1 MRTKIGTRLL
11 SLFLTAICVIG
22 LIPTSAFAASS
33 ENMPSEITLKKSD
46 YFLDTDGSK
55 TYNSPSFDKPLYL
68 HIINM
73 NVGGKT
79 KVGFCAEHGKQ
90 LGNTLIGKKW
100 GNPEPVTNSF
110 IKMMIGYYYCM
121 TDAKYMTDAYKA
133 KFGSQLWTD
142 QNMIR
147 YHNAW
152 IQALCWRALGQ
163 GAAIPSDAEGQ
174 RVAIAKELM
183 YIANAKNGTSYS
195 DIYTDKYGTTTFYEK
210 GCKVI
215 DNPDCWPDVD
225 VTLYHYIGGNA
236 TSPDG
241 KKHYTNDNTQ
251 AIMVATPRGEP
262 TIDDYQI
269 VVKKVDSSNPTKGLP
284 GATFSLT
291 MVGSDDPSFPMTGV
305 TGQDGTYTFKPLK
318 AGTYQVTETEAPEGY
333 QIDNPGPYTVTL
345 PMNGQKTV
353 TVTATD
359 TPITTSSGSIRKVDK
374 DIPTMGLAGATIRIT
389 GIDNNFKYEG
399 QTVAGGALT
408 DVPWDTMPVG
418 SYIAEEI
425 GAPEGYILPSPHE
438 KKEFYWDKKS
448 DVTLVFEN
456 DSKVK
461 VQLLKKDES
470 NNPLP
475 GCLFTVIK
483 NGQTLFSAVT
493 DAAGTITVPNVTEG
507 TYWFVEKDAPEG
519 YVVNSEPVTAYVSA
533 ADIQGNKTVTV
544 EATNHRKPGL
554 EIVKIDSVTKEPVAN
569 CTFDIRSIDGTYHET
584 LTTDGAGR
592 IFLENMTPGSYEVK
606 ETAVPKGYNLNP
618 EKQTVELTAGG
629 TFTLTFENVP
639 KTDFTLF
646 KHDSNNHPIAG
657 VTFEIS
663 KKGGQSLGHF
673 TTDGQ
678 GKLTV
683 PNLEPGIY
691 VAVETD
697 CPDDYILD
705 KTPHEFQVNAG
716 KTEVGIDV
724 VNLKK
729 PEITVKKVDSIV
741 GGGVEGAKFEIFYAG
756 TGGTGSPAGT
766 YESLGTKY
774 TDANGIIHL
783 DHLKEGWYRFTEVEA
798 PEGYQLDEPSTQEI
812 YLKGDDN
819 AELTFKD
826 TPLSA
831 IIVMKKDGVN
841 GKALP
846 GATFQLRYLDGTSGT
861 GGTVIGEKVTDQNGV
876 CSWTGLKAGT
886 YIVEEVKPAPG
897 YNIVEG
903 PKTVYISGKAQ
914 DVITV
919 SFDNSPDG
927 TLLIKKVDAKN
938 PTKVLAG
945 AKFRV
950 QYTNGTLL
958 GNDNGIFTT
967 DENGQIT
974 IAGLEP
980 EKTII
985 VTEVEAPA
993 GYIIDGQ
1000 AQTIDIKSG
1009 KVVSITF
1016 KNAPKGELVIEKTD
1030 AATGKLLPG
1039 AEFIIRKSDG
1049 TEVGA
1054 DGNIHNNLTIESGTL
1069 SSDSHFVTGGDG
1081 RIIIKGLTPGNYTI
1095 TEVKAPDGYLIG
1107 KNASR
1112 TIQITAGDTQTIT
1125 FANPSTCSL
1134 LIKKVCS
1141 INTDKMLEGA
1151 VFDVRYADGSVVG
1164 DSNGVYETGAD
1175 GTILITGL
1183 EANKAIIVTET
1194 KAPNGFAIDTKP
1206 QTVTTIAGKVVQLT
1220 FANAPY
1226 GKLVIEKRDAETNNL
1241 LPGAE
1246 FRVTTAAGCEVGQNG
1261 VIGDTTLTSNGIFRT
1276 DADGKITISNLR
1288 PGNYIITEI
1297 KAPDGYLIDD
1307 PTRNVTVTAGDTQTI
1322 VFKNH
1327 STCSLLIKKVCTE
1340 NPDKMLEGAV
1350 FDVRYADGTV
1360 VGDSNGVFTT
1370 GADGTILITGLEAN
1384 KAIVVTETK
1393 APDGFAIDTT
1403 PQTITTQAGKVVQL
1417 TFANAPYGKIIIEK
1431 RDSKTNELLPGAEFR
1446 VTTAA
1451 GCEVGQNGVI
1461 GDTNLTS
1468 NGIFTTG
1475 ADGKITIT
1483 NVRPGSYVI
1492 TEIKAPDG
1500 YLIDDPTRTI
1510 TVTSGDTQTI
1520 VFKDTKPGGLII
1532 EKRDSVTKEPLAGAT
1547 FKVTTSDGRFVA
1559 QDGGATST
1567 NGLYTTD
1574 ANGQI
1579 HIVDLDPD
1587 TYVVTEVT
1595 APDGYL
1601 MDAPSQTVK
1610 IEKND
1615 TQTLTFYDTPL
1626 GGLTIVKVDSESG
1639 KRLEGAKIE
1648 VAKLNGEIVGTYVT
1662 DKLGVIQLPD
1672 LDDGWYQL
1680 TEIKAPKGYLL
1691 DSTPQKVEVKKGE
1704 TKTFEFE
1711 NTASASM
1718 LIHKIDSVTKKG
1730 IQGVKFVVYDSSMTP
1745 IGEYESD
1752 DQGYVHLNKTLEDG
1766 KYYVREIVAAEGYIL
1781 DNKVKSF
1788 TVLAGDTAMIEWE
1801 NTSELGQ
1808 IQVIKTSE
1816 GYSSVNGLPAGTPL
1830 SGAIFAV
1837 YDKQNNVVD
1846 KFQTNENGI
1855 GSSKKL
1861 PLGIYTVKEVQAPAN
1876 YGLNPTVFTADI
1888 EFAGQVVKLNVTD
1901 PVITA
1906 GVSIKKT
1913 GYAQT
1918 MNNNVMRWTVS
1929 GVRNDSTTSLQSFYW
1944 RDTLPTDAVRLTRL
1958 VTGTY
1963 STTQTYKVTF
1973 TTNLN
1978 SQWRTAYD
1986 NLSTAKNY
1994 TLDMS
1999 SAALGLASNEYVT
2012 QFMLSFG
2019 IVPAGFHQLT
2029 NATVDA
2035 QTLYAL
2041 TNGYKFTNKAD
2052 VGGLLGGNWVQ
2063 SIARW
2068 TTSVYS
2074 HYVPAKPAA
2083 PKSPKLPRT
2092 GY

>member
-1 MRTKIGTRLL
+1 MRQKIGTRLL

-22 LIPTSAFAASS
+22 LIPTSAFAAPSGS
-33 ENMPSEITLKKSD
+33 MPSEITLQKSD

-55 TYNSPSFDKPLYL
+55 TYNSPSFGEPLYL

-73 NVGGKT
+73 NVGGET
-79 KVGFCAEHGKQ
+79 KIGFCAEHGKQ

-121 TDAKYMTDAYKA
+121 TDTKYQTDAYKE
-133 KFGSQLWTD
+133 KWGGELWTD
-142 QNMIR
+142 QNLIR

-174 RVAIAKELM
+174 KVAIAKELM

-195 DIYTDKYGTTTFYEK
+195 DIYTDKYGTTTFYQKGEK
-210 GCKVI
+210 VL
-215 DNPDCWPDVD
+215 DNTDCWPDVD
-225 VTLYHYIGGNA
+225 VTLYRYIGGNA

-251 AIMVATPRGEP
+251 AIMVATPSIP
-262 TIDDYQI
+262 TLGNYQI
-269 VVKKVDSSNPTKGLP
+269 TVKKVDSSNPTKGLA
-284 GATFSLT
+284 GAEFSLE
-291 MVGSDDPSFPMTGV
+291 MVGSDDPKFPMTGV
-305 TGQDGTYTFKPLK
+305 TGQGGTLTFKDLK
-318 AGTYQVTETEAPEGY
+318 AGTYQVTETKAPEDY

-345 PMNGQKTV
+345 PTNGQNTV

-359 TPITTSSGSIRKVDK
+359 TPITLASGSIRKVDK
-374 DIPTMGLAGATIRIT
+374 DRPTMGLAGATIRIT
-389 GIDNNFKYEG
+389 GIDNNFTYEG
-399 QTVAGGALT
+399 QTVEGGALT

-418 SYIAEEI
+418 SYVAEEI

-438 KKEFYWDKKS
+438 KKEFYWDKKNE
-448 DVTLVFEN
+448 VKLVFEN

-554 EIVKIDSVTKEPVAN
+554 EIVKINSVTKEPVAN

-716 KTEVGIDV
+716 VTNVGIDV

-798 PEGYQLDEPSTQEI
+798 PAGYQLDEPSTQEI

-846 GATFQLRYLDGTSGT
+846 GATFQLRYLGGTSGT

-876 CSWTGLKAGT
+876 CSWTSLKAGT

-927 TLLIKKVDAKN
+927 TLLIKKVDAKH

-985 VTEVEAPA
+985 VTEIEAPA

-1054 DGNIHNNLTIESGTL
+1054 DGNIHNDLTIESGTL

-1125 FANPSTCSL
+1125 FANP
-1134 LIKKVCS
+1134 
-1141 INTDKMLEGA
+1141 
-1151 VFDVRYADGSVVG
+1151 
-1164 DSNGVYETGAD
+1164 
-1175 GTILITGL
+1175 
-1183 EANKAIIVTET
+1183 
-1194 KAPNGFAIDTKP
+1194 
-1206 QTVTTIAGKVVQLT
+1206 
-1220 FANAPY
+1220 
-1226 GKLVIEKRDAETNNL
+1226 
-1241 LPGAE
+1241 
-1246 FRVTTAAGCEVGQNG
+1246 
-1261 VIGDTTLTSNGIFRT
+1261 
-1276 DADGKITISNLR
+1276 
-1288 PGNYIITEI
+1288 
-1297 KAPDGYLIDD
+1297 
-1307 PTRNVTVTAGDTQTI
+1307 
-1322 VFKNH
+1322 

-1475 ADGKITIT
+1475 ADGKTTIT
-1483 NVRPGSYVI
+1483 NVRPGSYII

-1648 VAKLNGEIVGTYVT
+1648 VAKMNGEIVGTYVT

-1718 LIHKIDSVTKKG
+1718 LIHKIDSVTRKG

>member
-22 LIPTSAFAASS
+22 LIPTSAFAAPSGS
-33 ENMPSEITLKKSD
+33 MPSEITLQKSD

-55 TYNSPSFDKPLYL
+55 TYNSPSFGEPLYL

-73 NVGGKT
+73 NVGGET
-79 KVGFCAEHGKQ
+79 KIGFCAEHGKQ

-121 TDAKYMTDAYKA
+121 TDAKYQTDAYKE
-133 KFGSQLWTD
+133 KWGGELWTD
-142 QNMIR
+142 QNLIR

-174 RVAIAKELM
+174 KVAIAKELM

-195 DIYTDKYGTTTFYEK
+195 DIYTDKYGTTTFYQKGEK
-210 GCKVI
+210 VL
-215 DNPDCWPDVD
+215 DNTDCWPDVD
-225 VTLYHYIGGNA
+225 VTLYRYIGGNA

-251 AIMVATPRGEP
+251 AVMVATPKKSDIP
-262 TIDDYQI
+262 SDKYQI
-269 VVKKVDSSNPTKGLP
+269 VVKKVDSSNPTKGLA
-284 GATFSLT
+284 GATFSLE
-291 MVGSDDPSFPMTGV
+291 MVGSDDPKFPMTGV
-305 TGQDGTYTFKPLK
+305 TGQDGTYTFKNLK

-333 QIDNPGPYTVTL
+333 QIDNPGPYAVTL
-345 PMNGQKTV
+345 PTNGQKTV
-353 TVTATD
+353 TVTALD
-359 TPITTSSGSIRKVDK
+359 TPITLASGSIRKVDK
-374 DIPTMGLAGATIRIT
+374 DRPTMGLAGATIRIT
-389 GIDNNFKYEG
+389 GIDNNFTYEG
-399 QTVAGGALT
+399 QTVEGGALT

-418 SYIAEEI
+418 SYVAEEI

-438 KKEFYWDKKS
+438 KKEFYWDKKNE
-448 DVTLVFEN
+448 VKLVFEN

-716 KTEVGIDV
+716 VTNVGIDV

-798 PEGYQLDEPSTQEI
+798 PAGYQLDEPSTQEI

-846 GATFQLRYLDGTSGT
+846 GATFQLRYLGGTSGT

-927 TLLIKKVDAKN
+927 TLLIKKVDAKH

-980 EKTII
+980 KKTII
-985 VTEVEAPA
+985 VTEIEAPA

-1054 DGNIHNNLTIESGTL
+1054 DGNIHNDLTIESGTL

-1081 RIIIKGLTPGNYTI
+1081 RIIIKGLTPGHYTI

-1125 FANPSTCSL
+1125 FANP
-1134 LIKKVCS
+1134 
-1141 INTDKMLEGA
+1141 
-1151 VFDVRYADGSVVG
+1151 
-1164 DSNGVYETGAD
+1164 
-1175 GTILITGL
+1175 
-1183 EANKAIIVTET
+1183 
-1194 KAPNGFAIDTKP
+1194 
-1206 QTVTTIAGKVVQLT
+1206 
-1220 FANAPY
+1220 
-1226 GKLVIEKRDAETNNL
+1226 
-1241 LPGAE
+1241 
-1246 FRVTTAAGCEVGQNG
+1246 
-1261 VIGDTTLTSNGIFRT
+1261 
-1276 DADGKITISNLR
+1276 
-1288 PGNYIITEI
+1288 
-1297 KAPDGYLIDD
+1297 
-1307 PTRNVTVTAGDTQTI
+1307 
-1322 VFKNH
+1322 

-1483 NVRPGSYVI
+1483 NVRPGNYVI

-1648 VAKLNGEIVGTYVT
+1648 VAKMNGEIVGTYVT

-1718 LIHKIDSVTKKG
+1718 LIHKIDSVTRKG

>member
-1 MRTKIGTRLL
+1 MSVKIHTRLL

-22 LIPTSAFAASS
+22 LIPTNAFAASS
-33 ENMPSEITLKKSD
+33 GSTPSEITLKKSD

-55 TYNSPSFDKPLYL
+55 TYNSPSFDMPLYL

-73 NVGGKT
+73 NVGGET

-121 TDAKYMTDAYKA
+121 TDTKYQTDAYKE
-133 KFGSQLWTD
+133 KWGGELWTD
-142 QNMIR
+142 PNLIR

-174 RVAIAKELM
+174 KVAIAKELM

-195 DIYTDKYGTTTFYEK
+195 DIYTDKYGTTTFYQKGEK
-210 GCKVI
+210 VL
-215 DNPDCWPDVD
+215 DNTDCWPDVD

-241 KKHYTNDNTQ
+241 KKHYTNENTQ
-251 AIMVATPRGEP
+251 AIMVATPKGEP

-269 VVKKVDSSNPTKGLP
+269 VVKKVDSSNPTKGLS

-333 QIDNPGPYTVTL
+333 QIDNPGPYAVTL
-345 PMNGQKTV
+345 PTNGQKTV

-359 TPITTSSGSIRKVDK
+359 TPITLASGSIRKVDK
-374 DIPTMGLAGATIRIT
+374 DRPTMGLAGATIRIT
-389 GIDNNFKYEG
+389 GIDNNFTYEG
-399 QTVAGGALT
+399 QTVEGGALT

-418 SYIAEEI
+418 SYVAEEI

-438 KKEFYWDKKS
+438 KKEFYWDKKNE
-448 DVTLVFEN
+448 VKLVFEN

-716 KTEVGIDV
+716 VTNVGIDV

-798 PEGYQLDEPSTQEI
+798 PAGYQLDEPSTQEI

-846 GATFQLRYLDGTSGT
+846 GATFQLRYLGGTSGT
-861 GGTVIGEKVTDQNGV
+861 GGTVIGEKVTNQNGV

-927 TLLIKKVDAKN
+927 TLLIKKVDAKH

-985 VTEVEAPA
+985 VTEIEAPA

-1054 DGNIHNNLTIESGTL
+1054 DGNIHNDLTIESGTL

-1081 RIIIKGLTPGNYTI
+1081 RIIIKGLTPGHYTI

-1125 FANPSTCSL
+1125 FANP
-1134 LIKKVCS
+1134 
-1141 INTDKMLEGA
+1141 
-1151 VFDVRYADGSVVG
+1151 
-1164 DSNGVYETGAD
+1164 
-1175 GTILITGL
+1175 
-1183 EANKAIIVTET
+1183 
-1194 KAPNGFAIDTKP
+1194 
-1206 QTVTTIAGKVVQLT
+1206 
-1220 FANAPY
+1220 
-1226 GKLVIEKRDAETNNL
+1226 
-1241 LPGAE
+1241 
-1246 FRVTTAAGCEVGQNG
+1246 
-1261 VIGDTTLTSNGIFRT
+1261 
-1276 DADGKITISNLR
+1276 
-1288 PGNYIITEI
+1288 
-1297 KAPDGYLIDD
+1297 
-1307 PTRNVTVTAGDTQTI
+1307 
-1322 VFKNH
+1322 

-1483 NVRPGSYVI
+1483 NVRPGSYII

-1648 VAKLNGEIVGTYVT
+1648 VAKMNGEIVGTYVT

-1718 LIHKIDSVTKKG
+1718 LIHKIDSVTRKG

>member
-846 GATFQLRYLDGTSGT
+846 GATFQLRYLGGTSGT

-1226 GKLVIEKRDAETNNL
+1226 GKLVIEKRDAETNN
-1241 LPGAE
+1241 
-1246 FRVTTAAGCEVGQNG
+1246 
-1261 VIGDTTLTSNGIFRT
+1261 
-1276 DADGKITISNLR
+1276 
-1288 PGNYIITEI
+1288 
-1297 KAPDGYLIDD
+1297 
-1307 PTRNVTVTAGDTQTI
+1307 
-1322 VFKNH
+1322 
-1327 STCSLLIKKVCTE
+1327 
-1340 NPDKMLEGAV
+1340 
-1350 FDVRYADGTV
+1350 
-1360 VGDSNGVFTT
+1360 
-1370 GADGTILITGLEAN
+1370 
-1384 KAIVVTETK
+1384 
-1393 APDGFAIDTT
+1393 
-1403 PQTITTQAGKVVQL
+1403 
-1417 TFANAPYGKIIIEK
+1417 
-1431 RDSKTNELLPGAEFR
+1431 LLPGAEFR

-1918 MNNNVMRWTVS
+1918 MNNNIMRWTVS

-2068 TTSVYS
+2068 TTSIYS

>member
-1 MRTKIGTRLL
+1 
-11 SLFLTAICVIG
+11 
-22 LIPTSAFAASS
+22 
-33 ENMPSEITLKKSD
+33 MPSEITLQKSD

-55 TYNSPSFDKPLYL
+55 TYNSPSFGEPLYL

-73 NVGGKT
+73 NVGGET

-121 TDAKYMTDAYKA
+121 TDAKYQTDAYKE
-133 KFGSQLWTD
+133 KWGGELWTD
-142 QNMIR
+142 QNLIR

-174 RVAIAKELM
+174 KVAIAKELM

-195 DIYTDKYGTTTFYEK
+195 DIYTDKYGTTTFYQKGEK
-210 GCKVI
+210 VL
-215 DNPDCWPDVD
+215 DNTDCWPDVD
-225 VTLYHYIGGNA
+225 VTLYRYIGGNA

-251 AIMVATPRGEP
+251 AVMVATPKPP
-262 TIDDYQI
+262 TAEDYQI
-269 VVKKVDSSNPTKGLP
+269 VVKKVDSSNPTKGLA
-284 GATFSLT
+284 GAAFSLE
-291 MVGSDDPSFPMTGV
+291 MVGSDDPMFPMTGV
-305 TGQDGTYTFKPLK
+305 TGQDGTYTFKKLK
-318 AGTYQVTETEAPEGY
+318 AGTYQVTETKAPDGY

-345 PMNGQKTV
+345 PTNGQKTV
-353 TVTATD
+353 TVTALD
-359 TPITTSSGSIRKVDK
+359 TPITLASGSIRKVDK
-374 DIPTMGLAGATIRIT
+374 DRPTMGLAGATIRIT
-389 GIDNNFKYEG
+389 GIDNNFTYEG
-399 QTVAGGALT
+399 QTVDGGALT

-418 SYIAEEI
+418 SYVAEEI

-438 KKEFYWDKKS
+438 KKEFYWDKKNE
-448 DVTLVFEN
+448 VKLVFEN

-554 EIVKIDSVTKEPVAN
+554 EIVKIDSVTKKPVAN
-569 CTFDIRSIDGTYHET
+569 CTFDIRSIDGTYHEA

-716 KTEVGIDV
+716 VTNVGIDV

-798 PEGYQLDEPSTQEI
+798 PAGYQLDEPSTQEI

-846 GATFQLRYLDGTSGT
+846 GATFQLRYLGGTSGT
-861 GGTVIGEKVTDQNGV
+861 GGTAIGEKVTDQNGV

-927 TLLIKKVDAKN
+927 TLLIKKVDAKH

-980 EKTII
+980 KKTII
-985 VTEVEAPA
+985 VTEIEAPA

-1054 DGNIHNNLTIESGTL
+1054 DGNIHNDLTIESGTL

-1081 RIIIKGLTPGNYTI
+1081 RIIIKGLTPGHYTI

-1125 FANPSTCSL
+1125 FANP
-1134 LIKKVCS
+1134 
-1141 INTDKMLEGA
+1141 
-1151 VFDVRYADGSVVG
+1151 
-1164 DSNGVYETGAD
+1164 
-1175 GTILITGL
+1175 
-1183 EANKAIIVTET
+1183 
-1194 KAPNGFAIDTKP
+1194 
-1206 QTVTTIAGKVVQLT
+1206 
-1220 FANAPY
+1220 
-1226 GKLVIEKRDAETNNL
+1226 
-1241 LPGAE
+1241 
-1246 FRVTTAAGCEVGQNG
+1246 
-1261 VIGDTTLTSNGIFRT
+1261 
-1276 DADGKITISNLR
+1276 
-1288 PGNYIITEI
+1288 
-1297 KAPDGYLIDD
+1297 
-1307 PTRNVTVTAGDTQTI
+1307 
-1322 VFKNH
+1322 

-1483 NVRPGSYVI
+1483 NVRPGNYVI

-1648 VAKLNGEIVGTYVT
+1648 VAKMNGEIVGTYVT

-1718 LIHKIDSVTKKG
+1718 LIHKIDSVTRKG

>member
-846 GATFQLRYLDGTSGT
+846 GATFQLRYLGGTSGT

-1141 INTDKMLEGA
+1141 INT
-1151 VFDVRYADGSVVG
+1151 
-1164 DSNGVYETGAD
+1164 
-1175 GTILITGL
+1175 
-1183 EANKAIIVTET
+1183 
-1194 KAPNGFAIDTKP
+1194 
-1206 QTVTTIAGKVVQLT
+1206 
-1220 FANAPY
+1220 
-1226 GKLVIEKRDAETNNL
+1226 
-1241 LPGAE
+1241 
-1246 FRVTTAAGCEVGQNG
+1246 
-1261 VIGDTTLTSNGIFRT
+1261 
-1276 DADGKITISNLR
+1276 
-1288 PGNYIITEI
+1288 
-1297 KAPDGYLIDD
+1297 
-1307 PTRNVTVTAGDTQTI
+1307 
-1322 VFKNH
+1322 
-1327 STCSLLIKKVCTE
+1327 
-1340 NPDKMLEGAV
+1340 DKMLEGAV

-1918 MNNNVMRWTVS
+1918 MNNNIMRWTVS

-2068 TTSVYS
+2068 TTSIYS

-2083 PKSPKLPRT
+2083 PKSPTLPRT

>member
-22 LIPTSAFAASS
+22 LIPTSAFAAPSGS
-33 ENMPSEITLKKSD
+33 MPSEITLQKSD

-55 TYNSPSFDKPLYL
+55 TYNSPSFGEPLYL

-73 NVGGKT
+73 NVGGET
-79 KVGFCAEHGKQ
+79 KIGFCAEHGKQ

-121 TDAKYMTDAYKA
+121 TDAKYQTDAYKE
-133 KFGSQLWTD
+133 KWGGELWTD
-142 QNMIR
+142 QNLIR

-174 RVAIAKELM
+174 KVAIAKELM

-195 DIYTDKYGTTTFYEK
+195 DIYTDKYGTTTFYQKGEK
-210 GCKVI
+210 VL
-215 DNPDCWPDVD
+215 DNTDCWPDVD
-225 VTLYHYIGGNA
+225 VTLYRYIGGNA

-251 AIMVATPRGEP
+251 AVMVATPKKEP
-262 TIDDYQI
+262 TGDTYRII
-269 VVKKVDSSNPTKGLP
+269 VKKVDSSNPTKGLA
-284 GATFSLT
+284 GATFSLE
-291 MVGSDDPSFPMTGV
+291 MVGSDGPSFPKTGV
-305 TGQDGTYTFKPLK
+305 TGQDGTYIFDRLE
-318 AGTYQVTETEAPEGY
+318 AGTYKVTETEAPEGY
-333 QIDNPGPYTVTL
+333 QIDNPGPYAVTL
-345 PMNGQKTV
+345 PTNGQNTV
-353 TVTATD
+353 TVTALD
-359 TPITTSSGSIRKVDK
+359 TPITLASGSIRKVDK
-374 DIPTMGLAGATIRIT
+374 DRPTMGLAGATIRIT
-389 GIDNNFKYEG
+389 GIDNNFTYEG
-399 QTVAGGALT
+399 QTVEGGALT

-418 SYIAEEI
+418 SYVAEEI

-438 KKEFYWDKKS
+438 KKEFYWDKKNE
-448 DVTLVFEN
+448 VKLVFEN

-716 KTEVGIDV
+716 VTNVGIDV

-774 TDANGIIHL
+774 TDTNGIIHL

-798 PEGYQLDEPSTQEI
+798 PAGYQLDEPSTQEI

-846 GATFQLRYLDGTSGT
+846 GATFQLRYLGGTSGT

-927 TLLIKKVDAKN
+927 TLLIKKVDAKH

-985 VTEVEAPA
+985 VTEIEAPA

-1054 DGNIHNNLTIESGTL
+1054 DGNIHNDLTIESGTL

-1125 FANPSTCSL
+1125 FANP
-1134 LIKKVCS
+1134 
-1141 INTDKMLEGA
+1141 
-1151 VFDVRYADGSVVG
+1151 
-1164 DSNGVYETGAD
+1164 
-1175 GTILITGL
+1175 
-1183 EANKAIIVTET
+1183 
-1194 KAPNGFAIDTKP
+1194 
-1206 QTVTTIAGKVVQLT
+1206 
-1220 FANAPY
+1220 
-1226 GKLVIEKRDAETNNL
+1226 
-1241 LPGAE
+1241 
-1246 FRVTTAAGCEVGQNG
+1246 
-1261 VIGDTTLTSNGIFRT
+1261 
-1276 DADGKITISNLR
+1276 
-1288 PGNYIITEI
+1288 
-1297 KAPDGYLIDD
+1297 
-1307 PTRNVTVTAGDTQTI
+1307 
-1322 VFKNH
+1322 

-1483 NVRPGSYVI
+1483 NVRPGNYVI

-1648 VAKLNGEIVGTYVT
+1648 VAKMNGEIVGTYVT

-1718 LIHKIDSVTKKG
+1718 LIHKIDSVTRKG

>member
-1 MRTKIGTRLL
+1 VRQKIGTRLL

-22 LIPTSAFAASS
+22 LIPTSAFAAPSGS
-33 ENMPSEITLKKSD
+33 MPSEITLQKSD

-55 TYNSPSFDKPLYL
+55 TYNSPSFGEPLYL

-79 KVGFCAEHGKQ
+79 KIGFCAEHGKQ

-121 TDAKYMTDAYKA
+121 TDAKYQTDAYKE
-133 KFGSQLWTD
+133 KWGGELWTD
-142 QNMIR
+142 QNLIR

-174 RVAIAKELM
+174 KVAIAKELM

-195 DIYTDKYGTTTFYEK
+195 DIYTDKYGTTTFYQKGEK
-210 GCKVI
+210 VL
-215 DNPDCWPDVD
+215 DNTDCWPDVD

-251 AIMVATPRGEP
+251 AIMVATPSIP
-262 TIDDYQI
+262 TAESYQI
-269 VVKKVDSSNPTKGLP
+269 VVKKVDSSNPTKGLS

-291 MVGSDDPSFPMTGV
+291 MVGSTKTLTGV
-305 TGQDGTYTFKPLK
+305 TGQDGTYTFKNLK
-318 AGTYQVTETEAPEGY
+318 AGTYQVTETKAPDGY

-345 PMNGQKTV
+345 PTNGQKTV
-353 TVTATD
+353 TVTALD
-359 TPITTSSGSIRKVDK
+359 TPITLASGSIRKVDK
-374 DIPTMGLAGATIRIT
+374 DRPTMGLAGATIRIT
-389 GIDNNFKYEG
+389 GIDNNFTYEG
-399 QTVAGGALT
+399 QTVEGGALT

-418 SYIAEEI
+418 SYVAEEI

-438 KKEFYWDKKS
+438 KKEFYWDKKNE
-448 DVTLVFEN
+448 VKLVFEN

-569 CTFDIRSIDGTYHET
+569 CTFDIRSIDGTYHEA

-716 KTEVGIDV
+716 VTNVGIDV

-798 PEGYQLDEPSTQEI
+798 PAGYQLDEPSTQEI

-846 GATFQLRYLDGTSGT
+846 GATFQLRYLGGTSGT
-861 GGTVIGEKVTDQNGV
+861 GGTAIGEKVTDQNGV

-980 EKTII
+980 KKTII
-985 VTEVEAPA
+985 VTEIEAPA

-1054 DGNIHNNLTIESGTL
+1054 DGNIHNDLTIESGTL

-1125 FANPSTCSL
+1125 FANP
-1134 LIKKVCS
+1134 
-1141 INTDKMLEGA
+1141 
-1151 VFDVRYADGSVVG
+1151 
-1164 DSNGVYETGAD
+1164 
-1175 GTILITGL
+1175 
-1183 EANKAIIVTET
+1183 
-1194 KAPNGFAIDTKP
+1194 
-1206 QTVTTIAGKVVQLT
+1206 
-1220 FANAPY
+1220 
-1226 GKLVIEKRDAETNNL
+1226 
-1241 LPGAE
+1241 
-1246 FRVTTAAGCEVGQNG
+1246 
-1261 VIGDTTLTSNGIFRT
+1261 
-1276 DADGKITISNLR
+1276 
-1288 PGNYIITEI
+1288 
-1297 KAPDGYLIDD
+1297 
-1307 PTRNVTVTAGDTQTI
+1307 
-1322 VFKNH
+1322 

-1483 NVRPGSYVI
+1483 NVRPGNYII

-1648 VAKLNGEIVGTYVT
+1648 VAKMNGEIVGTYVT

-1718 LIHKIDSVTKKG
+1718 LIHKIDSVTRKG

>member
-1 MRTKIGTRLL
+1 MRQKIGTRLL

-22 LIPTSAFAASS
+22 LIPTSAFAAPSGS
-33 ENMPSEITLKKSD
+33 MPSEITLQKSD

-55 TYNSPSFDKPLYL
+55 TYNSPSFGEPLYL

-121 TDAKYMTDAYKA
+121 TDAKYQTDAYKE
-133 KFGSQLWTD
+133 KWGGELWTD
-142 QNMIR
+142 QNLIR

-174 RVAIAKELM
+174 KVAIAKELM

-195 DIYTDKYGTTTFYEK
+195 DIYTDKYGTTTFYQKGEK
-210 GCKVI
+210 VL
-215 DNPDCWPDVD
+215 DNTDCWPDVD

-251 AIMVATPRGEP
+251 AIMVATPSIP
-262 TIDDYQI
+262 TLGNYQI
-269 VVKKVDSSNPTKGLP
+269 TVKKVDSSNPTKGLA
-284 GATFSLT
+284 GAEFSLE
-291 MVGSDDPSFPMTGV
+291 MVGSDDPKFPMTGV
-305 TGQDGTYTFKPLK
+305 TGQGGTLTFKDLK
-318 AGTYQVTETEAPEGY
+318 AGTYQVTETKAPEDY

-345 PMNGQKTV
+345 PTNGQNTV

-359 TPITTSSGSIRKVDK
+359 TPITLASGSIRKVDK
-374 DIPTMGLAGATIRIT
+374 DRPTMGLAGATIRIT
-389 GIDNNFKYEG
+389 GIDNNFTYEG
-399 QTVAGGALT
+399 QTVEGGALT

-418 SYIAEEI
+418 SYVAEEI

-438 KKEFYWDKKS
+438 KKEFYWDKKNE
-448 DVTLVFEN
+448 VKLVFEN

-483 NGQTLFSAVT
+483 NGQTIFSAVT

-569 CTFDIRSIDGTYHET
+569 CTFDIRSIDGTYHEA

-716 KTEVGIDV
+716 VTNVGIDV

-798 PEGYQLDEPSTQEI
+798 PAGYQLDEPSTQEI

-846 GATFQLRYLDGTSGT
+846 GATFQLRYLGGTSGT

-927 TLLIKKVDAKN
+927 TLLIKKVDAKH

-985 VTEVEAPA
+985 VTEIEAPA

-1054 DGNIHNNLTIESGTL
+1054 DGNIHNDLTIESGTL

-1125 FANPSTCSL
+1125 FANP
-1134 LIKKVCS
+1134 
-1141 INTDKMLEGA
+1141 
-1151 VFDVRYADGSVVG
+1151 
-1164 DSNGVYETGAD
+1164 
-1175 GTILITGL
+1175 
-1183 EANKAIIVTET
+1183 
-1194 KAPNGFAIDTKP
+1194 
-1206 QTVTTIAGKVVQLT
+1206 
-1220 FANAPY
+1220 
-1226 GKLVIEKRDAETNNL
+1226 
-1241 LPGAE
+1241 
-1246 FRVTTAAGCEVGQNG
+1246 
-1261 VIGDTTLTSNGIFRT
+1261 
-1276 DADGKITISNLR
+1276 
-1288 PGNYIITEI
+1288 
-1297 KAPDGYLIDD
+1297 
-1307 PTRNVTVTAGDTQTI
+1307 
-1322 VFKNH
+1322 

-1483 NVRPGSYVI
+1483 NVRPGNYII

-1648 VAKLNGEIVGTYVT
+1648 VAKMNGEIVGTYVT

-1718 LIHKIDSVTKKG
+1718 LIHKIDSVTRKG

-2068 TTSVYS
+2068 TTSIYS

-2083 PKSPKLPRT
+2083 PKSPTLPRT

>member
-22 LIPTSAFAASS
+22 LIPTSAFAAPSGS
-33 ENMPSEITLKKSD
+33 MPSEITLQKSD

-55 TYNSPSFDKPLYL
+55 TYNSPSFGEPLYL

-73 NVGGKT
+73 NVGGET

-100 GNPEPVTNSF
+100 ANPEPVTNSF

-121 TDAKYMTDAYKA
+121 TDAKYQTDAYKEKWGGA
-133 KFGSQLWTD
+133 LWTD
-142 QNMIR
+142 QNLIR

-174 RVAIAKELM
+174 KVAIAKELM

-195 DIYTDKYGTTTFYEK
+195 DIYTDKYGTTTFYQKGEK
-210 GCKVI
+210 VL
-215 DNPDCWPDVD
+215 DNTDCWPDVD

-251 AIMVATPRGEP
+251 AVMVATPKPP
-262 TIDDYQI
+262 TAEDYQI
-269 VVKKVDSSNPTKGLP
+269 VVKKVDSSNPTKGLA
-284 GATFSLT
+284 GAAFSLE
-291 MVGSDDPSFPMTGV
+291 MVGSDDPMFPMTGV
-305 TGQDGTYTFKPLK
+305 TGQDGTYTFKKLK
-318 AGTYQVTETEAPEGY
+318 AGTYQVTETKAPEGY

-345 PMNGQKTV
+345 PTNGQKTV
-353 TVTATD
+353 TVTALD
-359 TPITTSSGSIRKVDK
+359 TPITLASGSIRKVDK
-374 DIPTMGLAGATIRIT
+374 DRPTMGLAGATIRIT
-389 GIDNNFKYEG
+389 GIDNNFTYEG
-399 QTVAGGALT
+399 QTVEGGALT

-418 SYIAEEI
+418 SYVAEEI

-438 KKEFYWDKKS
+438 KKEFYWDKKNE
-448 DVTLVFEN
+448 VKLVFEN

-584 LTTDGAGR
+584 LTTDGTGR

-606 ETAVPKGYNLNP
+606 ETAVPQSYNLNP

-716 KTEVGIDV
+716 VTNVGIDV

-741 GGGVEGAKFEIFYAG
+741 GGGVKDAKFEIFYAG

-798 PEGYQLDEPSTQEI
+798 PAGYQLDEPSTQEI

-846 GATFQLRYLDGTSGT
+846 GATFQLRYLGGTSGT

-876 CSWTGLKAGT
+876 CSWTSLKAGT

-927 TLLIKKVDAKN
+927 TLLIKKVDAKH

-985 VTEVEAPA
+985 VTEIEAPA

-1030 AATGKLLPG
+1030 AATGKLLSG

-1054 DGNIHNNLTIESGTL
+1054 DGNIHNDLTIESGTL

-1125 FANPSTCSL
+1125 FANP
-1134 LIKKVCS
+1134 
-1141 INTDKMLEGA
+1141 
-1151 VFDVRYADGSVVG
+1151 
-1164 DSNGVYETGAD
+1164 
-1175 GTILITGL
+1175 
-1183 EANKAIIVTET
+1183 
-1194 KAPNGFAIDTKP
+1194 
-1206 QTVTTIAGKVVQLT
+1206 
-1220 FANAPY
+1220 
-1226 GKLVIEKRDAETNNL
+1226 
-1241 LPGAE
+1241 
-1246 FRVTTAAGCEVGQNG
+1246 
-1261 VIGDTTLTSNGIFRT
+1261 
-1276 DADGKITISNLR
+1276 
-1288 PGNYIITEI
+1288 
-1297 KAPDGYLIDD
+1297 
-1307 PTRNVTVTAGDTQTI
+1307 
-1322 VFKNH
+1322 

-1483 NVRPGSYVI
+1483 NVRPGNYVI

-1648 VAKLNGEIVGTYVT
+1648 VAKMNGEIVGTYVT

-1704 TKTFEFE
+1704 TKTFKFE

-1718 LIHKIDSVTKKG
+1718 LIHKIDSVTRKG

>member
-846 GATFQLRYLDGTSGT
+846 GATFQLRYLGGTSGT

-1030 AATGKLLPG
+1030 AATGK
-1039 AEFIIRKSDG
+1039 
-1049 TEVGA
+1049 
-1054 DGNIHNNLTIESGTL
+1054 
-1069 SSDSHFVTGGDG
+1069 
-1081 RIIIKGLTPGNYTI
+1081 
-1095 TEVKAPDGYLIG
+1095 
-1107 KNASR
+1107 
-1112 TIQITAGDTQTIT
+1112 
-1125 FANPSTCSL
+1125 
-1134 LIKKVCS
+1134 
-1141 INTDKMLEGA
+1141 
-1151 VFDVRYADGSVVG
+1151 
-1164 DSNGVYETGAD
+1164 
-1175 GTILITGL
+1175 
-1183 EANKAIIVTET
+1183 
-1194 KAPNGFAIDTKP
+1194 
-1206 QTVTTIAGKVVQLT
+1206 
-1220 FANAPY
+1220 
-1226 GKLVIEKRDAETNNL
+1226 L

-1918 MNNNVMRWTVS
+1918 MNNNIMRWTVS

-2068 TTSVYS
+2068 TTSIYS

>member
-22 LIPTSAFAASS
+22 LIPTSAFAAPSGS
-33 ENMPSEITLKKSD
+33 MPSEITLQKSD

-55 TYNSPSFDKPLYL
+55 TYNSPSFGEPLYL

-73 NVGGKT
+73 NVGGET
-79 KVGFCAEHGKQ
+79 KIGFCAEHGKQ

-121 TDAKYMTDAYKA
+121 TDAKYQTDAYKE
-133 KFGSQLWTD
+133 KWGGELWTD
-142 QNMIR
+142 QNLIR

-174 RVAIAKELM
+174 KVAIAKELM

-195 DIYTDKYGTTTFYEK
+195 DIYTDKYGTTTFYQKGEK
-210 GCKVI
+210 VL
-215 DNPDCWPDVD
+215 DNTDCWPDVD
-225 VTLYHYIGGNA
+225 VTLYRYIGGNA

-251 AIMVATPRGEP
+251 AVMVATPGRP
-262 TIDDYQI
+262 TSEKYQI
-269 VVKKVDSSNPTKGLP
+269 VVKKVDSSNPTKGLA
-284 GATFSLT
+284 GAEFSLE
-291 MVGSDDPSFPMTGV
+291 MVGSDDPKFPMTGV
-305 TGQDGTYTFKPLK
+305 TGQNGTLTFTNLK
-318 AGTYQVTETEAPEGY
+318 AGTYQVTETKAPEDY

-345 PMNGQKTV
+345 PTNGQKTV
-353 TVTATD
+353 TVTALD
-359 TPITTSSGSIRKVDK
+359 TPITLASGSIRKVDK
-374 DIPTMGLAGATIRIT
+374 DRPTMGLAGATIRIT
-389 GIDNNFKYEG
+389 GIDNNFTYEG
-399 QTVAGGALT
+399 QTVEGGALT

-418 SYIAEEI
+418 SYVAEEI

-438 KKEFYWDKKS
+438 KKEFYWDKKNE
-448 DVTLVFEN
+448 VKLVFEN

-554 EIVKIDSVTKEPVAN
+554 EIVKIDSVTKKPVAN
-569 CTFDIRSIDGTYHET
+569 CTFDIRSIDGTYHEA

-716 KTEVGIDV
+716 VTNVGIDV

-798 PEGYQLDEPSTQEI
+798 PAGYQLDEPSTQEI

-846 GATFQLRYLDGTSGT
+846 GATFQLRYLGGTSGT
-861 GGTVIGEKVTDQNGV
+861 GGTAIGEKVTDQNGV

-927 TLLIKKVDAKN
+927 TLLIKKVDAKH

-980 EKTII
+980 KKTII
-985 VTEVEAPA
+985 VTEIEAPA

-1054 DGNIHNNLTIESGTL
+1054 DGNIHNDLTIESGTL

-1081 RIIIKGLTPGNYTI
+1081 RIIIKGLTPGHYTI

-1125 FANPSTCSL
+1125 FANP
-1134 LIKKVCS
+1134 
-1141 INTDKMLEGA
+1141 
-1151 VFDVRYADGSVVG
+1151 
-1164 DSNGVYETGAD
+1164 
-1175 GTILITGL
+1175 
-1183 EANKAIIVTET
+1183 
-1194 KAPNGFAIDTKP
+1194 
-1206 QTVTTIAGKVVQLT
+1206 
-1220 FANAPY
+1220 
-1226 GKLVIEKRDAETNNL
+1226 
-1241 LPGAE
+1241 
-1246 FRVTTAAGCEVGQNG
+1246 
-1261 VIGDTTLTSNGIFRT
+1261 
-1276 DADGKITISNLR
+1276 
-1288 PGNYIITEI
+1288 
-1297 KAPDGYLIDD
+1297 
-1307 PTRNVTVTAGDTQTI
+1307 
-1322 VFKNH
+1322 

-1483 NVRPGSYVI
+1483 NVRPGNYII

-1648 VAKLNGEIVGTYVT
+1648 VAKMNGEIVGTYVT

-1718 LIHKIDSVTKKG
+1718 LIHKIDSVTRKG

>member
-1 MRTKIGTRLL
+1 MRQKIGTRLL

-22 LIPTSAFAASS
+22 LIPTSAFAAPSGS
-33 ENMPSEITLKKSD
+33 MPSEITLQKSD

-55 TYNSPSFDKPLYL
+55 TYNSPSFGEPLYL

-121 TDAKYMTDAYKA
+121 TDAKYQTDAYKE
-133 KFGSQLWTD
+133 KWGGELWTD
-142 QNMIR
+142 QNLIR

-174 RVAIAKELM
+174 KAAIAKELM

-195 DIYTDKYGTTTFYEK
+195 DIYTDKYGTTTFYQKGEK
-210 GCKVI
+210 VL
-215 DNPDCWPDVD
+215 DNTDCWPDVD

-251 AIMVATPRGEP
+251 AIMVATPSIP
-262 TIDDYQI
+262 TAESYQI
-269 VVKKVDSSNPTKGLP
+269 VVKKVDSSNPTKGLS

-291 MVGSDDPSFPMTGV
+291 MVGSTKTLTGV
-305 TGQDGTYTFKPLK
+305 TGQDGTYTFKNLK
-318 AGTYQVTETEAPEGY
+318 AGTYQVTETKAPDGY

-345 PMNGQKTV
+345 PTNGQKTV
-353 TVTATD
+353 TVTALD
-359 TPITTSSGSIRKVDK
+359 TPITLASGSIRKVDK
-374 DIPTMGLAGATIRIT
+374 DRPTMGLAGATIRIT
-389 GIDNNFKYEG
+389 GIDNNFTYEG
-399 QTVAGGALT
+399 QTVEGGALT

-418 SYIAEEI
+418 SYVAEEI

-438 KKEFYWDKKS
+438 KKEFYWDKKNE
-448 DVTLVFEN
+448 VKLVFEN

-461 VQLLKKDES
+461 VQLLKKAES

-554 EIVKIDSVTKEPVAN
+554 EIVKIDSVTKKPVAN

-716 KTEVGIDV
+716 VTNVGIDV

-798 PEGYQLDEPSTQEI
+798 PAGYQLDEPSTQEI

-846 GATFQLRYLDGTSGT
+846 GATFQLRYLGGTSGT

-927 TLLIKKVDAKN
+927 TLLIKKVDAKH

-980 EKTII
+980 KKTII
-985 VTEVEAPA
+985 VTEIEAPA

-1054 DGNIHNNLTIESGTL
+1054 DGNIHNDLTIESGTL

-1081 RIIIKGLTPGNYTI
+1081 RIIIKGLTPGHYTI

-1125 FANPSTCSL
+1125 FANP
-1134 LIKKVCS
+1134 
-1141 INTDKMLEGA
+1141 
-1151 VFDVRYADGSVVG
+1151 
-1164 DSNGVYETGAD
+1164 
-1175 GTILITGL
+1175 
-1183 EANKAIIVTET
+1183 
-1194 KAPNGFAIDTKP
+1194 
-1206 QTVTTIAGKVVQLT
+1206 
-1220 FANAPY
+1220 
-1226 GKLVIEKRDAETNNL
+1226 
-1241 LPGAE
+1241 
-1246 FRVTTAAGCEVGQNG
+1246 
-1261 VIGDTTLTSNGIFRT
+1261 
-1276 DADGKITISNLR
+1276 
-1288 PGNYIITEI
+1288 
-1297 KAPDGYLIDD
+1297 
-1307 PTRNVTVTAGDTQTI
+1307 
-1322 VFKNH
+1322 

-1483 NVRPGSYVI
+1483 NVRPGNYVI

-1579 HIVDLDPD
+1579 HIVGLDPD

-1648 VAKLNGEIVGTYVT
+1648 VAKMNGEIVGTYVT

-1718 LIHKIDSVTKKG
+1718 LIHKIDSVTRKG

>member
-716 KTEVGIDV
+716 VTNVGIDV

-798 PEGYQLDEPSTQEI
+798 PAGYQLDEPSTQEI

-846 GATFQLRYLDGTSGT
+846 GATFQLRYLGGTSGT

-876 CSWTGLKAGT
+876 CSWTSLKAGT

-927 TLLIKKVDAKN
+927 TLLIKKVDAKH

-985 VTEVEAPA
+985 VTEIEAPA

-1054 DGNIHNNLTIESGTL
+1054 DGNIHNDLTIESGTL

-1125 FANPSTCSL
+1125 FANP
-1134 LIKKVCS
+1134 
-1141 INTDKMLEGA
+1141 
-1151 VFDVRYADGSVVG
+1151 
-1164 DSNGVYETGAD
+1164 
-1175 GTILITGL
+1175 
-1183 EANKAIIVTET
+1183 
-1194 KAPNGFAIDTKP
+1194 
-1206 QTVTTIAGKVVQLT
+1206 
-1220 FANAPY
+1220 
-1226 GKLVIEKRDAETNNL
+1226 
-1241 LPGAE
+1241 
-1246 FRVTTAAGCEVGQNG
+1246 
-1261 VIGDTTLTSNGIFRT
+1261 
-1276 DADGKITISNLR
+1276 
-1288 PGNYIITEI
+1288 
-1297 KAPDGYLIDD
+1297 
-1307 PTRNVTVTAGDTQTI
+1307 
-1322 VFKNH
+1322 

-1483 NVRPGSYVI
+1483 NVRPGNYVI

-1648 VAKLNGEIVGTYVT
+1648 VAKMNGEIVGTYVT

-1718 LIHKIDSVTKKG
+1718 LIHKIDSVTRKG

>member
-22 LIPTSAFAASS
+22 LIPTSAFAAPSGS
-33 ENMPSEITLKKSD
+33 MPSEITLQKSD

-55 TYNSPSFDKPLYL
+55 TYNSPSFGEPLYL

-121 TDAKYMTDAYKA
+121 TDAQYQNDAYKE
-133 KFGSQLWTD
+133 KWNGELWTD
-142 QNMIR
+142 QNLIR

-163 GAAIPSDAEGQ
+163 GTAIPSDAEGQ
-174 RVAIAKELM
+174 KVAIAKELM

-195 DIYTDKYGTTTFYEK
+195 DIYTDKYGTTTFYQKGEK
-210 GCKVI
+210 VL
-215 DNPDCWPDVD
+215 DNTDCWPDVD

-251 AIMVATPRGEP
+251 AIMVATPKNEP
-262 TIDDYQI
+262 TSDTYRII
-269 VVKKVDSSNPTKGLP
+269 VKKVDSSNPTKGLA
-284 GATFSLT
+284 GATFSLE
-291 MVGSDDPSFPMTGV
+291 MVGSDDPSFPKPGV
-305 TGQDGTYTFKPLK
+305 TGQDGTYIFDRLK
-318 AGTYQVTETEAPEGY
+318 AGTYQVTETKAPEGY

-345 PMNGQKTV
+345 PTNGQKTV

-359 TPITTSSGSIRKVDK
+359 TPITLASGSIRKVDK
-374 DIPTMGLAGATIRIT
+374 DRPTMGLAGATIRIT
-389 GIDNNFKYEG
+389 GIDNNFTYEG
-399 QTVAGGALT
+399 QTVEGGALT

-418 SYIAEEI
+418 SYVAEEI

-438 KKEFYWDKKS
+438 KKEFYWDKKNE
-448 DVTLVFEN
+448 VKLVFEN

-584 LTTDGAGR
+584 LTTDGTGR

-606 ETAVPKGYNLNP
+606 ETAVPQGYNLNP

-716 KTEVGIDV
+716 VTNVGIDV

-741 GGGVEGAKFEIFYAG
+741 GGGVKDAKFEIFYAG

-798 PEGYQLDEPSTQEI
+798 PAGYQLDEPSTQEI

-846 GATFQLRYLDGTSGT
+846 GATFQLRYLGGTSGT

-876 CSWTGLKAGT
+876 CSWTSLKAGT

-927 TLLIKKVDAKN
+927 TLLIKKVDAKH

-985 VTEVEAPA
+985 VTEIEAPA

-1030 AATGKLLPG
+1030 AATGKLLSG

-1054 DGNIHNNLTIESGTL
+1054 DGNIHNDLTIESGTL

-1081 RIIIKGLTPGNYTI
+1081 RIIIKGLTPGHYTI

-1125 FANPSTCSL
+1125 FANP
-1134 LIKKVCS
+1134 
-1141 INTDKMLEGA
+1141 
-1151 VFDVRYADGSVVG
+1151 
-1164 DSNGVYETGAD
+1164 
-1175 GTILITGL
+1175 
-1183 EANKAIIVTET
+1183 
-1194 KAPNGFAIDTKP
+1194 
-1206 QTVTTIAGKVVQLT
+1206 
-1220 FANAPY
+1220 
-1226 GKLVIEKRDAETNNL
+1226 
-1241 LPGAE
+1241 
-1246 FRVTTAAGCEVGQNG
+1246 
-1261 VIGDTTLTSNGIFRT
+1261 
-1276 DADGKITISNLR
+1276 
-1288 PGNYIITEI
+1288 
-1297 KAPDGYLIDD
+1297 
-1307 PTRNVTVTAGDTQTI
+1307 
-1322 VFKNH
+1322 

-1483 NVRPGSYVI
+1483 NVRPGNYVI

-1648 VAKLNGEIVGTYVT
+1648 VAKMNGEIVGTYVT

-1718 LIHKIDSVTKKG
+1718 LIHKIDSVTRKG

-1766 KYYVREIVAAEGYIL
+1766 KYYVREIVAAEGYSL

>member
-1 MRTKIGTRLL
+1 MRTRIGTRLL

-33 ENMPSEITLKKSD
+33 ESMPSEITLKKSD

-73 NVGGKT
+73 NVGGET

-121 TDAKYMTDAYKA
+121 TDAKCQTDAYKEKWGGA
-133 KFGSQLWTD
+133 LWTD

-174 RVAIAKELM
+174 KVAIAKELM

-195 DIYTDKYGTTTFYEK
+195 DIYTDKYGTTTFYQKGEK
-210 GCKVI
+210 VL
-215 DNPDCWPDVD
+215 DNTDCWPDVD

-251 AIMVATPRGEP
+251 AIMVATPKTPDTPIE
-262 TIDDYQI
+262 DYQI
-269 VVKKVDSSNPTKGLP
+269 VVKKVDSTNPTKGLA

-291 MVGSDDPSFPMTGV
+291 KVGSDDPKYPLTGV
-305 TGQDGTYTFKPLK
+305 TGQDGTYTFRRLE

-333 QIDNPGPYTVTL
+333 QIDNPGPYAVTL
-345 PMNGQKTV
+345 PTNGQKTV

-359 TPITTSSGSIRKVDK
+359 TPITIASGSIRKVDK
-374 DIPTMGLAGATIRIT
+374 DRPTMGLAGATIRIT
-389 GIDNNFKYEG
+389 GIDNNFTYEG
-399 QTVAGGALT
+399 QTVEGGALT

-418 SYIAEEI
+418 SYVAEEI

-438 KKEFYWDKKS
+438 KKEFYWDKKNE
-448 DVTLVFEN
+448 VKLVFEN

-716 KTEVGIDV
+716 VTNVGIDV

-798 PEGYQLDEPSTQEI
+798 PAGYQLDEPSTQEI

-846 GATFQLRYLDGTSGT
+846 GATFQLRYLGGTSGT
-861 GGTVIGEKVTDQNGV
+861 GGTAIGEKVTDQNGV

-980 EKTII
+980 KKTII
-985 VTEVEAPA
+985 VTEIEAPA

-1054 DGNIHNNLTIESGTL
+1054 DGNIHNDLTIESGTL

-1081 RIIIKGLTPGNYTI
+1081 RIIIKGLTPGHYTI

-1125 FANPSTCSL
+1125 FANP
-1134 LIKKVCS
+1134 
-1141 INTDKMLEGA
+1141 
-1151 VFDVRYADGSVVG
+1151 
-1164 DSNGVYETGAD
+1164 
-1175 GTILITGL
+1175 
-1183 EANKAIIVTET
+1183 
-1194 KAPNGFAIDTKP
+1194 
-1206 QTVTTIAGKVVQLT
+1206 
-1220 FANAPY
+1220 
-1226 GKLVIEKRDAETNNL
+1226 
-1241 LPGAE
+1241 
-1246 FRVTTAAGCEVGQNG
+1246 
-1261 VIGDTTLTSNGIFRT
+1261 
-1276 DADGKITISNLR
+1276 
-1288 PGNYIITEI
+1288 
-1297 KAPDGYLIDD
+1297 
-1307 PTRNVTVTAGDTQTI
+1307 
-1322 VFKNH
+1322 

-1483 NVRPGSYVI
+1483 NVRPGNYVI

-1648 VAKLNGEIVGTYVT
+1648 VAKMNGEIVGTYVT

-1718 LIHKIDSVTKKG
+1718 LIHKIDSVTRKG

>member
-22 LIPTSAFAASS
+22 LIPTSAFAAPSGS
-33 ENMPSEITLKKSD
+33 MPSEITLQKSD

-55 TYNSPSFDKPLYL
+55 TYNSPSFGEPLYL

-79 KVGFCAEHGKQ
+79 NVGFCAEHGKL

-121 TDAKYMTDAYKA
+121 TDAKYQTDAYKE
-133 KFGSQLWTD
+133 KWGGELWTD
-142 QNMIR
+142 QNLIR

-174 RVAIAKELM
+174 KVAIAKELM

-195 DIYTDKYGTTTFYEK
+195 DIYTDKYGTTTFYQKGEK
-210 GCKVI
+210 VL
-215 DNPDCWPDVD
+215 DNTDCWPDVD

-251 AIMVATPRGEP
+251 AIMVATPSIP
-262 TIDDYQI
+262 TAESYQI
-269 VVKKVDSSNPTKGLP
+269 VVKKVDSSNPTKGLS

-291 MVGSDDPSFPMTGV
+291 MVGSTKTLTGV
-305 TGQDGTYTFKPLK
+305 TGQDGTYTFKNLK

-333 QIDNPGPYTVTL
+333 QIDNPGPYAVTL
-345 PMNGQKTV
+345 PTNGQNTV
-353 TVTATD
+353 TVTALD
-359 TPITTSSGSIRKVDK
+359 TPITLASGSIRKVDK
-374 DIPTMGLAGATIRIT
+374 DRPTMGLAGATIRIT
-389 GIDNNFKYEG
+389 GIDNNFTYEG
-399 QTVAGGALT
+399 QTVEGGALT

-418 SYIAEEI
+418 SYVAEEI

-438 KKEFYWDKKS
+438 KKEFYWDKKNE
-448 DVTLVFEN
+448 VKLVFEN

-716 KTEVGIDV
+716 VTNVGIDV

-798 PEGYQLDEPSTQEI
+798 PAGYQLDEPSTQEI

-846 GATFQLRYLDGTSGT
+846 GATFQLRYLGGTSGT

-876 CSWTGLKAGT
+876 CSWTSLKAGT

-927 TLLIKKVDAKN
+927 TLLIKKVDAKH

-985 VTEVEAPA
+985 VTEIEAPA

-1030 AATGKLLPG
+1030 AATGKLLSG

-1054 DGNIHNNLTIESGTL
+1054 DGNIHNDLTIESGTL

-1125 FANPSTCSL
+1125 FANP
-1134 LIKKVCS
+1134 
-1141 INTDKMLEGA
+1141 
-1151 VFDVRYADGSVVG
+1151 
-1164 DSNGVYETGAD
+1164 
-1175 GTILITGL
+1175 
-1183 EANKAIIVTET
+1183 
-1194 KAPNGFAIDTKP
+1194 
-1206 QTVTTIAGKVVQLT
+1206 
-1220 FANAPY
+1220 
-1226 GKLVIEKRDAETNNL
+1226 
-1241 LPGAE
+1241 
-1246 FRVTTAAGCEVGQNG
+1246 
-1261 VIGDTTLTSNGIFRT
+1261 
-1276 DADGKITISNLR
+1276 
-1288 PGNYIITEI
+1288 
-1297 KAPDGYLIDD
+1297 
-1307 PTRNVTVTAGDTQTI
+1307 
-1322 VFKNH
+1322 

-1483 NVRPGSYVI
+1483 NVRPGNYVI

-1559 QDGGATST
+1559 QDGGVTST

-1648 VAKLNGEIVGTYVT
+1648 VAKMNGEIVGTYVT

-1718 LIHKIDSVTKKG
+1718 LIHKIDSVTRKG

-2083 PKSPKLPRT
+2083 PKSSKLPRT

>member
-1 MRTKIGTRLL
+1 MRQKIGTRLL

-22 LIPTSAFAASS
+22 LIPTSAFAAPSGS
-33 ENMPSEITLKKSD
+33 MPSEITLQKSD

-121 TDAKYMTDAYKA
+121 TDAKYQTDAYKEKWGGA
-133 KFGSQLWTD
+133 LWTD

-174 RVAIAKELM
+174 KVAIAKELM

-195 DIYTDKYGTTTFYEK
+195 DIYTDKYGTTTFYQKGEK
-210 GCKVI
+210 VL
-215 DNPDCWPDVD
+215 DNTDCWPDVD
-225 VTLYHYIGGNA
+225 VTLYRYIGGNA

-251 AIMVATPRGEP
+251 AVMVATPKKEP
-262 TIDDYQI
+262 TGDTYRII
-269 VVKKVDSSNPTKGLP
+269 VKKVDSSNPTKGLA
-284 GATFSLT
+284 GATFSLE
-291 MVGSDDPSFPMTGV
+291 MVGSDGPSFPKTGV
-305 TGQDGTYTFKPLK
+305 TGQDGTYIFDRLE
-318 AGTYQVTETEAPEGY
+318 AGTYKVTETEAPEGY
-333 QIDNPGPYTVTL
+333 QIDNPGPYAVTL
-345 PMNGQKTV
+345 PTNGQNTV
-353 TVTATD
+353 TVTALD
-359 TPITTSSGSIRKVDK
+359 TPITLASGSIRKVDK
-374 DIPTMGLAGATIRIT
+374 DRPTMGLAGATIRIT
-389 GIDNNFKYEG
+389 GIDNNFTYEG
-399 QTVAGGALT
+399 QTVEGGALT

-418 SYIAEEI
+418 SYVAEEI

-438 KKEFYWDKKS
+438 KKEFYWDKKNE
-448 DVTLVFEN
+448 VKLVFEN

-716 KTEVGIDV
+716 VTNVGIDV

-798 PEGYQLDEPSTQEI
+798 PAGYQLDEPSTQEI

-846 GATFQLRYLDGTSGT
+846 GATFQLRYLGGTSGT
-861 GGTVIGEKVTDQNGV
+861 GGTAIGEKVTDQNGV

-980 EKTII
+980 KKTII
-985 VTEVEAPA
+985 VTEIEAPA

-1054 DGNIHNNLTIESGTL
+1054 DGNIHNDLTIESGTL

-1125 FANPSTCSL
+1125 FANP
-1134 LIKKVCS
+1134 
-1141 INTDKMLEGA
+1141 
-1151 VFDVRYADGSVVG
+1151 
-1164 DSNGVYETGAD
+1164 
-1175 GTILITGL
+1175 
-1183 EANKAIIVTET
+1183 
-1194 KAPNGFAIDTKP
+1194 
-1206 QTVTTIAGKVVQLT
+1206 
-1220 FANAPY
+1220 
-1226 GKLVIEKRDAETNNL
+1226 
-1241 LPGAE
+1241 
-1246 FRVTTAAGCEVGQNG
+1246 
-1261 VIGDTTLTSNGIFRT
+1261 
-1276 DADGKITISNLR
+1276 
-1288 PGNYIITEI
+1288 
-1297 KAPDGYLIDD
+1297 
-1307 PTRNVTVTAGDTQTI
+1307 
-1322 VFKNH
+1322 

-1483 NVRPGSYVI
+1483 NVRPGNYII

-1648 VAKLNGEIVGTYVT
+1648 VAKMNGEIVGTYVT

-1718 LIHKIDSVTKKG
+1718 LIHKIDSVTRKG

>member
-1 MRTKIGTRLL
+1 MRTRIGTRLL

-33 ENMPSEITLKKSD
+33 ESMPSEITLKKSD

-73 NVGGKT
+73 NVGGET

-121 TDAKYMTDAYKA
+121 TDAKYQTDAYKEKWGGA
-133 KFGSQLWTD
+133 LWTD

-174 RVAIAKELM
+174 KVAIAKELM

-195 DIYTDKYGTTTFYEK
+195 DIYTDKYGTTTFYQKGEK
-210 GCKVI
+210 VL
-215 DNPDCWPDVD
+215 DNTDCWPDVD

-251 AIMVATPRGEP
+251 AIMVATPKTPDTPIE
-262 TIDDYQI
+262 DYQI
-269 VVKKVDSSNPTKGLP
+269 VVKKVDSTNPTKGLA

-291 MVGSDDPSFPMTGV
+291 KVGSDDPKYPLTGV
-305 TGQDGTYTFKPLK
+305 TGQDGTYTFRRLE

-345 PMNGQKTV
+345 PTNGQKTV

-359 TPITTSSGSIRKVDK
+359 TPITIASGSIRKVDK
-374 DIPTMGLAGATIRIT
+374 DRPTMGLAGATIRIT
-389 GIDNNFKYEG
+389 GIDNNFTYEG

-438 KKEFYWDKKS
+438 KKEFYWDKKNE
-448 DVTLVFEN
+448 VKLVFEN

-683 PNLEPGIY
+683 PDLEPGIY

-716 KTEVGIDV
+716 KTETGIDV

-798 PEGYQLDEPSTQEI
+798 PAGYQLDEPSTQEI

-846 GATFQLRYLDGTSGT
+846 GATFQLRYLGGTSGT

-876 CSWTGLKAGT
+876 CSWTSLKAGT

-927 TLLIKKVDAKN
+927 TLLIKKVDAKH

-985 VTEVEAPA
+985 VTEIEAPA

-1054 DGNIHNNLTIESGTL
+1054 DGNIHNDLTIESGTL

-1125 FANPSTCSL
+1125 FANP
-1134 LIKKVCS
+1134 
-1141 INTDKMLEGA
+1141 
-1151 VFDVRYADGSVVG
+1151 
-1164 DSNGVYETGAD
+1164 
-1175 GTILITGL
+1175 
-1183 EANKAIIVTET
+1183 
-1194 KAPNGFAIDTKP
+1194 
-1206 QTVTTIAGKVVQLT
+1206 
-1220 FANAPY
+1220 
-1226 GKLVIEKRDAETNNL
+1226 
-1241 LPGAE
+1241 
-1246 FRVTTAAGCEVGQNG
+1246 
-1261 VIGDTTLTSNGIFRT
+1261 
-1276 DADGKITISNLR
+1276 
-1288 PGNYIITEI
+1288 
-1297 KAPDGYLIDD
+1297 
-1307 PTRNVTVTAGDTQTI
+1307 
-1322 VFKNH
+1322 

-1475 ADGKITIT
+1475 ADGKTTIT
-1483 NVRPGSYVI
+1483 NVRPGSYII

-1718 LIHKIDSVTKKG
+1718 LIHKIDSVTRKG

-2012 QFMLSFG
+2012 QLMLSFG

>member
-1 MRTKIGTRLL
+1 MRQKIGTRLL

-22 LIPTSAFAASS
+22 LIPTSAFAAPSGS
-33 ENMPSEITLKKSD
+33 MPSEITLQKSD

-55 TYNSPSFDKPLYL
+55 TYNSPSFGEPLYL

-79 KVGFCAEHGKQ
+79 NVGFCAEHGKQ

-121 TDAKYMTDAYKA
+121 TDAKYQTDAYKE
-133 KFGSQLWTD
+133 KWGGELWTD
-142 QNMIR
+142 QNLIR

-174 RVAIAKELM
+174 KVAIAKELM

-195 DIYTDKYGTTTFYEK
+195 DIYTDKYGTTTFYQKGEK
-210 GCKVI
+210 VL
-215 DNPDCWPDVD
+215 DNTDCWPDVD

-251 AIMVATPRGEP
+251 AIMVATPSIP
-262 TIDDYQI
+262 TLGNYQI
-269 VVKKVDSSNPTKGLP
+269 TVKKVDSSNPTKGLA
-284 GATFSLT
+284 GAEFSLE
-291 MVGSDDPSFPMTGV
+291 MVGSDDPKFPMTGV
-305 TGQDGTYTFKPLK
+305 TGQGGTLTFKDLK
-318 AGTYQVTETEAPEGY
+318 AGTYQVTETKAPEDY

-345 PMNGQKTV
+345 PTNGQNTV

-359 TPITTSSGSIRKVDK
+359 TPITLASGSIRKVDK
-374 DIPTMGLAGATIRIT
+374 DRPTMGLAGATIRIT
-389 GIDNNFKYEG
+389 GIDNNFTYEG
-399 QTVAGGALT
+399 QTVEGGALT

-418 SYIAEEI
+418 SYVAEEI

-438 KKEFYWDKKS
+438 KKEFYWDKKNE
-448 DVTLVFEN
+448 VKLVFEN

-507 TYWFVEKDAPEG
+507 TYWFVEKDAPDG

-554 EIVKIDSVTKEPVAN
+554 EIVKINSVTKEPVAN

-716 KTEVGIDV
+716 VTNVGIDV

-798 PEGYQLDEPSTQEI
+798 PAGYQLDEPSTQEI

-846 GATFQLRYLDGTSGT
+846 GATFQLRYLGGTSGT

-985 VTEVEAPA
+985 VTEIEAPA

-1054 DGNIHNNLTIESGTL
+1054 DGNIHNDLTIESGTL

-1125 FANPSTCSL
+1125 FANP
-1134 LIKKVCS
+1134 
-1141 INTDKMLEGA
+1141 
-1151 VFDVRYADGSVVG
+1151 
-1164 DSNGVYETGAD
+1164 
-1175 GTILITGL
+1175 
-1183 EANKAIIVTET
+1183 
-1194 KAPNGFAIDTKP
+1194 
-1206 QTVTTIAGKVVQLT
+1206 
-1220 FANAPY
+1220 
-1226 GKLVIEKRDAETNNL
+1226 
-1241 LPGAE
+1241 
-1246 FRVTTAAGCEVGQNG
+1246 
-1261 VIGDTTLTSNGIFRT
+1261 
-1276 DADGKITISNLR
+1276 
-1288 PGNYIITEI
+1288 
-1297 KAPDGYLIDD
+1297 
-1307 PTRNVTVTAGDTQTI
+1307 
-1322 VFKNH
+1322 

-1483 NVRPGSYVI
+1483 NVRPGNYII

-1648 VAKLNGEIVGTYVT
+1648 VAKMNGEIVGTYVT

-1718 LIHKIDSVTKKG
+1718 LIHKIDSVTRKG

>member
-22 LIPTSAFAASS
+22 LIPTSAFAAPSGS
-33 ENMPSEITLKKSD
+33 MPSEITLQKSD

-55 TYNSPSFDKPLYL
+55 TYNSPSFGEPLYL

-73 NVGGKT
+73 NVGGET

-100 GNPEPVTNSF
+100 ANPEPVTNSF

-121 TDAKYMTDAYKA
+121 TDAKYQTDAYKEKWGGA
-133 KFGSQLWTD
+133 LWTD
-142 QNMIR
+142 QNLIR

-174 RVAIAKELM
+174 KVAIAKELM

-195 DIYTDKYGTTTFYEK
+195 DIYTDKYGTTTFYQKGEK
-210 GCKVI
+210 VL
-215 DNPDCWPDVD
+215 DNTDCWPDVD

-251 AIMVATPRGEP
+251 AVMVATPKPP
-262 TIDDYQI
+262 TAEDYQI
-269 VVKKVDSSNPTKGLP
+269 VVKKVDSSNPTKGLA
-284 GATFSLT
+284 GAAFSLE
-291 MVGSDDPSFPMTGV
+291 MVGSDDPMFPMTGV
-305 TGQDGTYTFKPLK
+305 TGQDGTYTFKKLK
-318 AGTYQVTETEAPEGY
+318 AGTYQVTETKAPEGY

-345 PMNGQKTV
+345 PTNGQKTV
-353 TVTATD
+353 TVTALD
-359 TPITTSSGSIRKVDK
+359 TPITLASGSIRKVDK
-374 DIPTMGLAGATIRIT
+374 DRPTMGLAGATIRIT
-389 GIDNNFKYEG
+389 GIDNNFTYEG
-399 QTVAGGALT
+399 QTVEGGALT

-418 SYIAEEI
+418 SYVAEEI

-438 KKEFYWDKKS
+438 KKEFYWDKKNE
-448 DVTLVFEN
+448 VKLVFEN

-584 LTTDGAGR
+584 LTTDGTGR

-606 ETAVPKGYNLNP
+606 ETAVPQGYNLNP

-716 KTEVGIDV
+716 VTNVGIDV

-741 GGGVEGAKFEIFYAG
+741 GGGVKDAKFEIFYAG

-798 PEGYQLDEPSTQEI
+798 PAGYQLDEPSTQEI

-846 GATFQLRYLDGTSGT
+846 GATFQLRYLGGTSGT

-876 CSWTGLKAGT
+876 CTWTSLKAGT

-927 TLLIKKVDAKN
+927 TLLIKKVDAKH

-985 VTEVEAPA
+985 VTEIEAPA

-1030 AATGKLLPG
+1030 AATGKLLSG

-1054 DGNIHNNLTIESGTL
+1054 DGNIHNDLTIESGTL

-1125 FANPSTCSL
+1125 FANP
-1134 LIKKVCS
+1134 
-1141 INTDKMLEGA
+1141 
-1151 VFDVRYADGSVVG
+1151 
-1164 DSNGVYETGAD
+1164 
-1175 GTILITGL
+1175 
-1183 EANKAIIVTET
+1183 
-1194 KAPNGFAIDTKP
+1194 
-1206 QTVTTIAGKVVQLT
+1206 
-1220 FANAPY
+1220 
-1226 GKLVIEKRDAETNNL
+1226 
-1241 LPGAE
+1241 
-1246 FRVTTAAGCEVGQNG
+1246 
-1261 VIGDTTLTSNGIFRT
+1261 
-1276 DADGKITISNLR
+1276 
-1288 PGNYIITEI
+1288 
-1297 KAPDGYLIDD
+1297 
-1307 PTRNVTVTAGDTQTI
+1307 
-1322 VFKNH
+1322 

-1483 NVRPGSYVI
+1483 NVRPGNYVI

-1648 VAKLNGEIVGTYVT
+1648 VAKMNGEIVGTYVT

-1718 LIHKIDSVTKKG
+1718 LIHKIDSVTRKG

>member
-22 LIPTSAFAASS
+22 LIPTSAFAAPSGS
-33 ENMPSEITLKKSD
+33 MPSEITLQKSD

-55 TYNSPSFDKPLYL
+55 TYNSPSFGEPLYL

-79 KVGFCAEHGKQ
+79 NVGFCAEHGKQ

-121 TDAKYMTDAYKA
+121 TDAKYQTDAYKE
-133 KFGSQLWTD
+133 KWGGELWTD
-142 QNMIR
+142 QNLIR

-174 RVAIAKELM
+174 KVAIAKELM

-195 DIYTDKYGTTTFYEK
+195 DIYTDKYGTTTFYQKGEK
-210 GCKVI
+210 VL
-215 DNPDCWPDVD
+215 DNTDCWPDVD

-251 AIMVATPRGEP
+251 AIMVATPSIP
-262 TIDDYQI
+262 TAESYQI
-269 VVKKVDSSNPTKGLP
+269 VVKKVDSSNPTKGLS

-291 MVGSDDPSFPMTGV
+291 MVGSTKTLTGV
-305 TGQDGTYTFKPLK
+305 TGQDGTYTFKNLK

-333 QIDNPGPYTVTL
+333 QIDNPGPYAVTL
-345 PMNGQKTV
+345 PTNGQNTV
-353 TVTATD
+353 TVTALD
-359 TPITTSSGSIRKVDK
+359 TPITLASGSIRKVDK
-374 DIPTMGLAGATIRIT
+374 DRPTMGLAGATIRIT
-389 GIDNNFKYEG
+389 GIDNNFTYEG
-399 QTVAGGALT
+399 QTVEGGALT

-418 SYIAEEI
+418 SYVAEEI

-438 KKEFYWDKKS
+438 KKEFYWDKKNE
-448 DVTLVFEN
+448 VKLVFEN

-716 KTEVGIDV
+716 VTNVGIDV

-798 PEGYQLDEPSTQEI
+798 PAGYQLDEPSTQEI

-846 GATFQLRYLDGTSGT
+846 GATFQLRYLGGTSGT

-876 CSWTGLKAGT
+876 CSWTSLKAGT

-927 TLLIKKVDAKN
+927 TLLIKKVDAKH

-985 VTEVEAPA
+985 VTEIEAPA

-1054 DGNIHNNLTIESGTL
+1054 DGNIHNDLTIESGTL

-1125 FANPSTCSL
+1125 FANP
-1134 LIKKVCS
+1134 
-1141 INTDKMLEGA
+1141 
-1151 VFDVRYADGSVVG
+1151 
-1164 DSNGVYETGAD
+1164 
-1175 GTILITGL
+1175 
-1183 EANKAIIVTET
+1183 
-1194 KAPNGFAIDTKP
+1194 
-1206 QTVTTIAGKVVQLT
+1206 
-1220 FANAPY
+1220 
-1226 GKLVIEKRDAETNNL
+1226 
-1241 LPGAE
+1241 
-1246 FRVTTAAGCEVGQNG
+1246 
-1261 VIGDTTLTSNGIFRT
+1261 
-1276 DADGKITISNLR
+1276 
-1288 PGNYIITEI
+1288 
-1297 KAPDGYLIDD
+1297 
-1307 PTRNVTVTAGDTQTI
+1307 
-1322 VFKNH
+1322 

-1483 NVRPGSYVI
+1483 NVRPGNYVI

-1547 FKVTTSDGRFVA
+1547 FKVTTTDGRFVA

-1648 VAKLNGEIVGTYVT
+1648 VAKMNGEIVGTYVT

-1718 LIHKIDSVTKKG
+1718 LIHKIDSVTRKG

>member
-1 MRTKIGTRLL
+1 
-11 SLFLTAICVIG
+11 
-22 LIPTSAFAASS
+22 
-33 ENMPSEITLKKSD
+33 MPSEITLKKSD

-73 NVGGKT
+73 NVGGET

-100 GNPEPVTNSF
+100 GNPETVTNSF

-121 TDAKYMTDAYKA
+121 TDAKYQTDAYKEKWGGA
-133 KFGSQLWTD
+133 LWTD

-174 RVAIAKELM
+174 KVAIAKELM

-195 DIYTDKYGTTTFYEK
+195 DIYTDKYGTTTFYQKGEK
-210 GCKVI
+210 VL
-215 DNPDCWPDVD
+215 DNTDCWPDVD

-251 AIMVATPRGEP
+251 AIMVATPKEP
-262 TIDDYQI
+262 TSEKYQI
-269 VVKKVDSSNPTKGLP
+269 VVKKVDSSNPTKGLA
-284 GATFSLT
+284 GAEFSLE
-291 MVGSDDPSFPMTGV
+291 MVGSDDPKFPMTGV
-305 TGQDGTYTFKPLK
+305 TGQNGTLTFTNLK
-318 AGTYQVTETEAPEGY
+318 AGTYQVTETKAPEDY

-345 PMNGQKTV
+345 PTNGQKTV

-359 TPITTSSGSIRKVDK
+359 TPITIASGSIRKVDK
-374 DIPTMGLAGATIRIT
+374 DRPTMGLAGATIRIT
-389 GIDNNFKYEG
+389 GIDNNFTYEG
-399 QTVAGGALT
+399 QTVEGGALT

-418 SYIAEEI
+418 SYVAEEI

-438 KKEFYWDKKS
+438 KKEFYWDKKNE
-448 DVTLVFEN
+448 VKLVFEN

-554 EIVKIDSVTKEPVAN
+554 EIVKIDSVTKKPVAN

-716 KTEVGIDV
+716 VTNVGIDV

-798 PEGYQLDEPSTQEI
+798 PAGYQLDEPSTQEI

-846 GATFQLRYLDGTSGT
+846 GATFQLRYLGGTSGT

-876 CSWTGLKAGT
+876 CSWTSLKAGT

-927 TLLIKKVDAKN
+927 TLLIKKVDAKH

-985 VTEVEAPA
+985 VTEIEAPA

-1054 DGNIHNNLTIESGTL
+1054 DGNIHNDLTIESGTL

-1125 FANPSTCSL
+1125 FA
-1134 LIKKVCS
+1134 
-1141 INTDKMLEGA
+1141 
-1151 VFDVRYADGSVVG
+1151 
-1164 DSNGVYETGAD
+1164 
-1175 GTILITGL
+1175 
-1183 EANKAIIVTET
+1183 
-1194 KAPNGFAIDTKP
+1194 
-1206 QTVTTIAGKVVQLT
+1206 
-1220 FANAPY
+1220 
-1226 GKLVIEKRDAETNNL
+1226 
-1241 LPGAE
+1241 
-1246 FRVTTAAGCEVGQNG
+1246 
-1261 VIGDTTLTSNGIFRT
+1261 
-1276 DADGKITISNLR
+1276 
-1288 PGNYIITEI
+1288 
-1297 KAPDGYLIDD
+1297 
-1307 PTRNVTVTAGDTQTI
+1307 
-1322 VFKNH
+1322 NH

-1483 NVRPGSYVI
+1483 NVRPGNYVI

-1648 VAKLNGEIVGTYVT
+1648 VAKMNGEIVGTYVT

-1718 LIHKIDSVTKKG
+1718 LIHKIDSVTRKG

>member
-22 LIPTSAFAASS
+22 LIPTSAFAAPSGS
-33 ENMPSEITLKKSD
+33 MPSEITLQKSD

-55 TYNSPSFDKPLYL
+55 TYNSPSFGEPLYL

-73 NVGGKT
+73 NVGGET
-79 KVGFCAEHGKQ
+79 KIGFCAEHGKQ

-121 TDAKYMTDAYKA
+121 TDAKYQTDAYKE
-133 KFGSQLWTD
+133 KWGGELWTD
-142 QNMIR
+142 QNLIR

-174 RVAIAKELM
+174 KVAIAKELM

-195 DIYTDKYGTTTFYEK
+195 DIYTDKYGTTTFYQKGEK
-210 GCKVI
+210 VL
-215 DNPDCWPDVD
+215 DNTDCWPDVD

-251 AIMVATPRGEP
+251 AIMVATPKPP
-262 TIDDYQI
+262 TAEDYQI
-269 VVKKVDSSNPTKGLP
+269 VVKKVDSSNPTKGLA
-284 GATFSLT
+284 GAAFSLE
-291 MVGSDDPSFPMTGV
+291 MVGSDDPMFPMTGV
-305 TGQDGTYTFKPLK
+305 TGQDGTYTFKKLK
-318 AGTYQVTETEAPEGY
+318 AGTYQVTETKAPDGY
-333 QIDNPGPYTVTL
+333 QIDNPGPYAVTL
-345 PMNGQKTV
+345 PTNGQKTV
-353 TVTATD
+353 TVTALD
-359 TPITTSSGSIRKVDK
+359 TPITLASGSIRKVDK
-374 DIPTMGLAGATIRIT
+374 DRPTMGLAGATIRIT
-389 GIDNNFKYEG
+389 GIDNNFTYEG
-399 QTVAGGALT
+399 QTVEGGALT

-418 SYIAEEI
+418 SYVAEEI

-438 KKEFYWDKKS
+438 KKEFYWDKKNE
-448 DVTLVFEN
+448 VKLVFEN

-554 EIVKIDSVTKEPVAN
+554 EIVKIDSVTKKPVAN

-716 KTEVGIDV
+716 VTNVGIDV

-798 PEGYQLDEPSTQEI
+798 PAGYQLDEPSTQEI

-846 GATFQLRYLDGTSGT
+846 GATFQLRYLGGTSGT

-876 CSWTGLKAGT
+876 CSWTSLKAGT

-927 TLLIKKVDAKN
+927 TLLIKKVDAKH

-985 VTEVEAPA
+985 VTEIEAPA

-1054 DGNIHNNLTIESGTL
+1054 DGNIHNDLTIESGTL

-1125 FANPSTCSL
+1125 FANP
-1134 LIKKVCS
+1134 
-1141 INTDKMLEGA
+1141 
-1151 VFDVRYADGSVVG
+1151 
-1164 DSNGVYETGAD
+1164 
-1175 GTILITGL
+1175 
-1183 EANKAIIVTET
+1183 
-1194 KAPNGFAIDTKP
+1194 
-1206 QTVTTIAGKVVQLT
+1206 
-1220 FANAPY
+1220 
-1226 GKLVIEKRDAETNNL
+1226 
-1241 LPGAE
+1241 
-1246 FRVTTAAGCEVGQNG
+1246 
-1261 VIGDTTLTSNGIFRT
+1261 
-1276 DADGKITISNLR
+1276 
-1288 PGNYIITEI
+1288 
-1297 KAPDGYLIDD
+1297 
-1307 PTRNVTVTAGDTQTI
+1307 
-1322 VFKNH
+1322 

-1483 NVRPGSYVI
+1483 NVRPGNYVI

-1610 IEKND
+1610 VEKND

-1648 VAKLNGEIVGTYVT
+1648 VAKMNGEIVGTYVT

-1718 LIHKIDSVTKKG
+1718 LIHKIDSVTRKG

>member
-22 LIPTSAFAASS
+22 LIPTSAFAAPSGS
-33 ENMPSEITLKKSD
+33 MPSEITLQKSD

-55 TYNSPSFDKPLYL
+55 TYNSPSFGEPLYL

-73 NVGGKT
+73 NVGGET
-79 KVGFCAEHGKQ
+79 KIGFCAEHGKQ

-121 TDAKYMTDAYKA
+121 TDTKYQTDAYKE
-133 KFGSQLWTD
+133 KWGGELWTD
-142 QNMIR
+142 QNLIR

-174 RVAIAKELM
+174 KVAIAKELM

-195 DIYTDKYGTTTFYEK
+195 DIYTDKYGTTTFYQKGEK
-210 GCKVI
+210 VL
-215 DNPDCWPDVD
+215 DNTDCWPDVD
-225 VTLYHYIGGNA
+225 VTLYRYIGGNA

-251 AIMVATPRGEP
+251 AVMVATPKKEP
-262 TIDDYQI
+262 TSEEYQI
-269 VVKKVDSSNPTKGLP
+269 VVKKVDSSNPTKGLA
-284 GATFSLT
+284 GAEFSLE
-291 MVGSDDPSFPMTGV
+291 MVGSDDPKFPMTGV
-305 TGQDGTYTFKPLK
+305 TRQNGTYTFRGLK
-318 AGTYQVTETEAPEGY
+318 AGTYQVTETTAPDGY

-345 PMNGQKTV
+345 PTNGQKTV
-353 TVTATD
+353 TVTALD
-359 TPITTSSGSIRKVDK
+359 TPITLASGSIRKVDK
-374 DIPTMGLAGATIRIT
+374 DRPTMGLAGATIRIT
-389 GIDNNFKYEG
+389 GIDNNFTYEG
-399 QTVAGGALT
+399 QTVEGGALT

-418 SYIAEEI
+418 SYVAEEI

-438 KKEFYWDKKS
+438 KKEFYWDKKNE
-448 DVTLVFEN
+448 VKLVFEN

-716 KTEVGIDV
+716 VTNVGIDV

-798 PEGYQLDEPSTQEI
+798 PAGYQLDEPSTQEI

-846 GATFQLRYLDGTSGT
+846 GATFQLRYLGGTSGT
-861 GGTVIGEKVTDQNGV
+861 GGTAIGEKVTDQNGV

-980 EKTII
+980 KKTII
-985 VTEVEAPA
+985 VTEIEAPA

-1054 DGNIHNNLTIESGTL
+1054 DGNIHNDLTIESGTL

-1125 FANPSTCSL
+1125 FANP
-1134 LIKKVCS
+1134 
-1141 INTDKMLEGA
+1141 
-1151 VFDVRYADGSVVG
+1151 
-1164 DSNGVYETGAD
+1164 
-1175 GTILITGL
+1175 
-1183 EANKAIIVTET
+1183 
-1194 KAPNGFAIDTKP
+1194 
-1206 QTVTTIAGKVVQLT
+1206 
-1220 FANAPY
+1220 
-1226 GKLVIEKRDAETNNL
+1226 
-1241 LPGAE
+1241 
-1246 FRVTTAAGCEVGQNG
+1246 
-1261 VIGDTTLTSNGIFRT
+1261 
-1276 DADGKITISNLR
+1276 
-1288 PGNYIITEI
+1288 
-1297 KAPDGYLIDD
+1297 
-1307 PTRNVTVTAGDTQTI
+1307 
-1322 VFKNH
+1322 

-1483 NVRPGSYVI
+1483 NVRPGNYII

-1532 EKRDSVTKEPLAGAT
+1532 EKRDSVTKVPLAGAT

>member
-554 EIVKIDSVTKEPVAN
+554 EIVKINSVTKEPVAN

-716 KTEVGIDV
+716 VTNVGIDV

-798 PEGYQLDEPSTQEI
+798 PAGYQLDEPSTQEI

-846 GATFQLRYLDGTSGT
+846 GATFQLRYLGGTSGT

-927 TLLIKKVDAKN
+927 TLLIKKVDAKH

-985 VTEVEAPA
+985 VTEIEAPA
-993 GYIIDGQ
+993 GYIIDGH

-1054 DGNIHNNLTIESGTL
+1054 DGNIHNDLTIESGTL

-1125 FANPSTCSL
+1125 FANP
-1134 LIKKVCS
+1134 
-1141 INTDKMLEGA
+1141 
-1151 VFDVRYADGSVVG
+1151 
-1164 DSNGVYETGAD
+1164 
-1175 GTILITGL
+1175 
-1183 EANKAIIVTET
+1183 
-1194 KAPNGFAIDTKP
+1194 
-1206 QTVTTIAGKVVQLT
+1206 
-1220 FANAPY
+1220 
-1226 GKLVIEKRDAETNNL
+1226 
-1241 LPGAE
+1241 
-1246 FRVTTAAGCEVGQNG
+1246 
-1261 VIGDTTLTSNGIFRT
+1261 
-1276 DADGKITISNLR
+1276 
-1288 PGNYIITEI
+1288 
-1297 KAPDGYLIDD
+1297 
-1307 PTRNVTVTAGDTQTI
+1307 
-1322 VFKNH
+1322 

-1461 GDTNLTS
+1461 GDTKLTS

-1483 NVRPGSYVI
+1483 NVRPGSYII

-1532 EKRDSVTKEPLAGAT
+1532 EKRDSVTKVPLAGAT

-1861 PLGIYTVKEVQAPAN
+1861 PLGIYAVKEVQAPAN

>member
-1 MRTKIGTRLL
+1 MRQKIGTRLL

-22 LIPTSAFAASS
+22 LIPTSAFAAPSGS
-33 ENMPSEITLKKSD
+33 MPSEITLQKSD

-55 TYNSPSFDKPLYL
+55 TYNSPSFGEPLYL

-79 KVGFCAEHGKQ
+79 NVGFCAEHGKQ

-121 TDAKYMTDAYKA
+121 TDAKYQTDAYKE
-133 KFGSQLWTD
+133 KWGGELWTD
-142 QNMIR
+142 QNLIR

-174 RVAIAKELM
+174 KVAIAKELM

-195 DIYTDKYGTTTFYEK
+195 DIYTDKYGTTTFYQKGEK
-210 GCKVI
+210 VL
-215 DNPDCWPDVD
+215 DNTDCWPDVD

-251 AIMVATPRGEP
+251 AIMVATPSIP
-262 TIDDYQI
+262 TLGNYQI
-269 VVKKVDSSNPTKGLP
+269 TVKKVDSSNPTKGLA
-284 GATFSLT
+284 GAEFSLE
-291 MVGSDDPSFPMTGV
+291 MVGSDDPKFPMTGV
-305 TGQDGTYTFKPLK
+305 TGQGGTLTFKDLK
-318 AGTYQVTETEAPEGY
+318 AGTYQVTETKAPEDY

-345 PMNGQKTV
+345 PTNGQNTV

-359 TPITTSSGSIRKVDK
+359 TPITLASGSIRKVDK
-374 DIPTMGLAGATIRIT
+374 DRPTMGLAGATIRIT
-389 GIDNNFKYEG
+389 GIDNNFTYEG
-399 QTVAGGALT
+399 QTVEGGALT

-418 SYIAEEI
+418 SYVAEEI

-438 KKEFYWDKKS
+438 KKEFYWDKKNE
-448 DVTLVFEN
+448 VKLVFEN

-554 EIVKIDSVTKEPVAN
+554 EIVKINSVTKEPVAN

-716 KTEVGIDV
+716 VTNVGIDV

-846 GATFQLRYLDGTSGT
+846 GATFQLRYLGGTSGT

-985 VTEVEAPA
+985 VTEIEAPA

-1054 DGNIHNNLTIESGTL
+1054 DGNIHNDLTIESGTL

-1125 FANPSTCSL
+1125 FANP
-1134 LIKKVCS
+1134 
-1141 INTDKMLEGA
+1141 
-1151 VFDVRYADGSVVG
+1151 
-1164 DSNGVYETGAD
+1164 
-1175 GTILITGL
+1175 
-1183 EANKAIIVTET
+1183 
-1194 KAPNGFAIDTKP
+1194 
-1206 QTVTTIAGKVVQLT
+1206 
-1220 FANAPY
+1220 
-1226 GKLVIEKRDAETNNL
+1226 
-1241 LPGAE
+1241 
-1246 FRVTTAAGCEVGQNG
+1246 
-1261 VIGDTTLTSNGIFRT
+1261 
-1276 DADGKITISNLR
+1276 
-1288 PGNYIITEI
+1288 
-1297 KAPDGYLIDD
+1297 
-1307 PTRNVTVTAGDTQTI
+1307 
-1322 VFKNH
+1322 

-1461 GDTNLTS
+1461 GDTKLTS

-1483 NVRPGSYVI
+1483 NVRPGSYII

-1918 MNNNVMRWTVS
+1918 MNNNIMRWTVS

-2068 TTSVYS
+2068 TTSIYS

>member
-1 MRTKIGTRLL
+1 MRQKIGTRLL

-22 LIPTSAFAASS
+22 LIPTSAFAAPSGS
-33 ENMPSEITLKKSD
+33 MPSEITLQKSD

-55 TYNSPSFDKPLYL
+55 TYNSPSFGEPLYL

-121 TDAKYMTDAYKA
+121 TDAKYQTDAYKE
-133 KFGSQLWTD
+133 KWGGELWTD
-142 QNMIR
+142 QNLIR

-174 RVAIAKELM
+174 KAAIAKELM

-195 DIYTDKYGTTTFYEK
+195 DIYTDKYGTTTFYQKGEK
-210 GCKVI
+210 VL
-215 DNPDCWPDVD
+215 DNTDCWPDVD

-251 AIMVATPRGEP
+251 AIMVATPSIP
-262 TIDDYQI
+262 TAESYQI
-269 VVKKVDSSNPTKGLP
+269 VVKKVDSSNPTKGLS

-291 MVGSDDPSFPMTGV
+291 MVGSTKTLTGV
-305 TGQDGTYTFKPLK
+305 TGQDGTYTFKNLK

-333 QIDNPGPYTVTL
+333 QIDNPGPYAVTL
-345 PMNGQKTV
+345 PTNGQKTV
-353 TVTATD
+353 TVTALD
-359 TPITTSSGSIRKVDK
+359 TPITLASGSIRKVDK
-374 DIPTMGLAGATIRIT
+374 DRPTMGLAGATIRIT
-389 GIDNNFKYEG
+389 GIDNNFTYEG
-399 QTVAGGALT
+399 QTVEGGALT

-418 SYIAEEI
+418 SYVAEEI

-438 KKEFYWDKKS
+438 KKEFYWDKKNE
-448 DVTLVFEN
+448 VKLVFEN

-716 KTEVGIDV
+716 VTNVGIDV

-798 PEGYQLDEPSTQEI
+798 PAGYQLDEPSTQEI

-846 GATFQLRYLDGTSGT
+846 GATFQLRYLGGTSGT

-927 TLLIKKVDAKN
+927 TLLIKKVDAKH

-980 EKTII
+980 KKTII
-985 VTEVEAPA
+985 VTEIEAPA

-1054 DGNIHNNLTIESGTL
+1054 DGNIHNDLTIESGTL

-1081 RIIIKGLTPGNYTI
+1081 RIIIKGLTPGHYTI

-1125 FANPSTCSL
+1125 FANP
-1134 LIKKVCS
+1134 
-1141 INTDKMLEGA
+1141 
-1151 VFDVRYADGSVVG
+1151 
-1164 DSNGVYETGAD
+1164 
-1175 GTILITGL
+1175 
-1183 EANKAIIVTET
+1183 
-1194 KAPNGFAIDTKP
+1194 
-1206 QTVTTIAGKVVQLT
+1206 
-1220 FANAPY
+1220 
-1226 GKLVIEKRDAETNNL
+1226 
-1241 LPGAE
+1241 
-1246 FRVTTAAGCEVGQNG
+1246 
-1261 VIGDTTLTSNGIFRT
+1261 
-1276 DADGKITISNLR
+1276 
-1288 PGNYIITEI
+1288 
-1297 KAPDGYLIDD
+1297 
-1307 PTRNVTVTAGDTQTI
+1307 
-1322 VFKNH
+1322 

-1483 NVRPGSYVI
+1483 NVRPGNYVI

-1648 VAKLNGEIVGTYVT
+1648 VAKMNGEIVGTYVT

-1718 LIHKIDSVTKKG
+1718 LIHKIDSVTRKG

-1766 KYYVREIVAAEGYIL
+1766 KYYVREIVAADGYIL

>member
-1 MRTKIGTRLL
+1 
-11 SLFLTAICVIG
+11 
-22 LIPTSAFAASS
+22 
-33 ENMPSEITLKKSD
+33 MPSEITLQKSD

-55 TYNSPSFDKPLYL
+55 TYNSPSFGEPLYL

-121 TDAKYMTDAYKA
+121 TDAKYQTDAYKE
-133 KFGSQLWTD
+133 KWGGELWTD
-142 QNMIR
+142 QNLIR

-174 RVAIAKELM
+174 KAAIAKELM

-195 DIYTDKYGTTTFYEK
+195 DIYTDKYGTTTFYQKGEK
-210 GCKVI
+210 VL
-215 DNPDCWPDVD
+215 DNTDCWPDVD

-251 AIMVATPRGEP
+251 AIMVATPSIP
-262 TIDDYQI
+262 TAESYQI
-269 VVKKVDSSNPTKGLP
+269 VVKKVDSSNPTKGLS

-291 MVGSDDPSFPMTGV
+291 MVGSTKTLTGV
-305 TGQDGTYTFKPLK
+305 TGQDGTYTFKNLK

-333 QIDNPGPYTVTL
+333 QIDNPGPYAVTL
-345 PMNGQKTV
+345 PTNGQKTV

-359 TPITTSSGSIRKVDK
+359 TPITLASGSIRKVDK
-374 DIPTMGLAGATIRIT
+374 DRPTMGLAGATIRIT
-389 GIDNNFKYEG
+389 GIDNNFTYEG
-399 QTVAGGALT
+399 QTVEGGALT

-418 SYIAEEI
+418 SYVAEEI

-438 KKEFYWDKKS
+438 KKEFYWDKKNE
-448 DVTLVFEN
+448 VKLVFEN

-716 KTEVGIDV
+716 VTNVGIDV

-798 PEGYQLDEPSTQEI
+798 PAGYQLDEPSTQEI

-846 GATFQLRYLDGTSGT
+846 GATFQLRYLGGTSGT

-927 TLLIKKVDAKN
+927 TLLIKKVDAKH

-980 EKTII
+980 KKTII
-985 VTEVEAPA
+985 VTEIEAPA

-1054 DGNIHNNLTIESGTL
+1054 DGNIHNDLTIESGTL

-1081 RIIIKGLTPGNYTI
+1081 RIIIKGLTPGHYTI

-1125 FANPSTCSL
+1125 FANP
-1134 LIKKVCS
+1134 
-1141 INTDKMLEGA
+1141 
-1151 VFDVRYADGSVVG
+1151 
-1164 DSNGVYETGAD
+1164 
-1175 GTILITGL
+1175 
-1183 EANKAIIVTET
+1183 
-1194 KAPNGFAIDTKP
+1194 
-1206 QTVTTIAGKVVQLT
+1206 
-1220 FANAPY
+1220 
-1226 GKLVIEKRDAETNNL
+1226 
-1241 LPGAE
+1241 
-1246 FRVTTAAGCEVGQNG
+1246 
-1261 VIGDTTLTSNGIFRT
+1261 
-1276 DADGKITISNLR
+1276 
-1288 PGNYIITEI
+1288 
-1297 KAPDGYLIDD
+1297 
-1307 PTRNVTVTAGDTQTI
+1307 
-1322 VFKNH
+1322 

-1483 NVRPGSYVI
+1483 NVRPGSYII

-1648 VAKLNGEIVGTYVT
+1648 VAKMNGEIVGTYVT

-1718 LIHKIDSVTKKG
+1718 LIHKIDSVTRKG

>member
-1 MRTKIGTRLL
+1 VRQKIGTRLL

-22 LIPTSAFAASS
+22 LIPTSAFAAPSGS
-33 ENMPSEITLKKSD
+33 MPSEITLQKSD

-55 TYNSPSFDKPLYL
+55 TYNSPSFGEPLYL

-79 KVGFCAEHGKQ
+79 NVGFCAEHGKQ

-121 TDAKYMTDAYKA
+121 TDAKYQTDAYKE
-133 KFGSQLWTD
+133 KWGGELWTD
-142 QNMIR
+142 QNLIR

-174 RVAIAKELM
+174 KVAIAKELM

-195 DIYTDKYGTTTFYEK
+195 DIYTDKYGTTTFYQKGEK
-210 GCKVI
+210 VL
-215 DNPDCWPDVD
+215 DNTDCWPDVD

-251 AIMVATPRGEP
+251 AIMVATPSIP
-262 TIDDYQI
+262 TLGNYQI
-269 VVKKVDSSNPTKGLP
+269 TVKKVDSSNPTKGLA
-284 GATFSLT
+284 GAEFSLE
-291 MVGSDDPSFPMTGV
+291 MVGSDDPKFPMTGV
-305 TGQDGTYTFKPLK
+305 TGQGGTLTFKDLK
-318 AGTYQVTETEAPEGY
+318 AGTYQVTETKAPEDY

-345 PMNGQKTV
+345 PTNGQNTV

-359 TPITTSSGSIRKVDK
+359 TPITLASGSIRKVDK
-374 DIPTMGLAGATIRIT
+374 DRPTMGLAGATIRIT
-389 GIDNNFKYEG
+389 GIDNNFTYEG
-399 QTVAGGALT
+399 QTVEGGALT

-418 SYIAEEI
+418 SYVAEEI

-438 KKEFYWDKKS
+438 KKEFYWDKKNE
-448 DVTLVFEN
+448 VKLVFEN

-716 KTEVGIDV
+716 VTNVGIDV

-798 PEGYQLDEPSTQEI
+798 PAGYQLDEPSTQEI

-846 GATFQLRYLDGTSGT
+846 GATFQLRYLGGTSGT

-876 CSWTGLKAGT
+876 CSWTSLKAGT

-927 TLLIKKVDAKN
+927 TLLIKKVDAKH

-985 VTEVEAPA
+985 VTEIEAPA

-1054 DGNIHNNLTIESGTL
+1054 DGNIHNDLTIESGTL

-1125 FANPSTCSL
+1125 FANP
-1134 LIKKVCS
+1134 
-1141 INTDKMLEGA
+1141 
-1151 VFDVRYADGSVVG
+1151 
-1164 DSNGVYETGAD
+1164 
-1175 GTILITGL
+1175 
-1183 EANKAIIVTET
+1183 
-1194 KAPNGFAIDTKP
+1194 
-1206 QTVTTIAGKVVQLT
+1206 
-1220 FANAPY
+1220 
-1226 GKLVIEKRDAETNNL
+1226 
-1241 LPGAE
+1241 
-1246 FRVTTAAGCEVGQNG
+1246 
-1261 VIGDTTLTSNGIFRT
+1261 
-1276 DADGKITISNLR
+1276 
-1288 PGNYIITEI
+1288 
-1297 KAPDGYLIDD
+1297 
-1307 PTRNVTVTAGDTQTI
+1307 
-1322 VFKNH
+1322 

-1483 NVRPGSYVI
+1483 NVRPGNYVI
-1492 TEIKAPDG
+1492 TEIKAPNG

-1648 VAKLNGEIVGTYVT
+1648 VAKMNGEIVGTYVT

-1718 LIHKIDSVTKKG
+1718 LIHKIDSVTRKG

-1963 STTQTYKVTF
+1963 STMQTYKVTF

>member
-1 MRTKIGTRLL
+1 MRQKIGTRLL

-22 LIPTSAFAASS
+22 LIPTSAFAAPSGS
-33 ENMPSEITLKKSD
+33 MPSEITLQKSD

-55 TYNSPSFDKPLYL
+55 TYNSPSFGEPLYL

-79 KVGFCAEHGKQ
+79 NVGFCAEHGKQ

-121 TDAKYMTDAYKA
+121 TDAKYQTDAYKE
-133 KFGSQLWTD
+133 KWGGELWTD
-142 QNMIR
+142 QNLIR

-174 RVAIAKELM
+174 KVAIAKELM

-195 DIYTDKYGTTTFYEK
+195 DIYTDKYGTTTFYQKGEK
-210 GCKVI
+210 VL
-215 DNPDCWPDVD
+215 DNTDCWPDVD

-251 AIMVATPRGEP
+251 AIMVATPSIP
-262 TIDDYQI
+262 TLGNYQI
-269 VVKKVDSSNPTKGLP
+269 TVKKVDSSNPTKGLA
-284 GATFSLT
+284 GAEFSLE
-291 MVGSDDPSFPMTGV
+291 MVGSDDPKFPMTGV
-305 TGQDGTYTFKPLK
+305 TGQGGTLTFKDLK
-318 AGTYQVTETEAPEGY
+318 AGTYQVTETKAPEDY

-345 PMNGQKTV
+345 PTNGQNTV

-359 TPITTSSGSIRKVDK
+359 TPITLASGSIRKVDK
-374 DIPTMGLAGATIRIT
+374 DRPTMGLAGATIRIT
-389 GIDNNFKYEG
+389 GIDNNFTYEG
-399 QTVAGGALT
+399 QTVEGGALT

-418 SYIAEEI
+418 SYVAEEI

-438 KKEFYWDKKS
+438 KKEFYWDKKNE
-448 DVTLVFEN
+448 VKLVFEN

-554 EIVKIDSVTKEPVAN
+554 EIVKINSVTKEPVAN

-716 KTEVGIDV
+716 VTNVGIDV

-798 PEGYQLDEPSTQEI
+798 PAGYQLDEPSTQEI

-846 GATFQLRYLDGTSGT
+846 GATFQLRYLGGTSGT

-927 TLLIKKVDAKN
+927 TLLIKKVDAKH

-985 VTEVEAPA
+985 VTEIEAPA

-1054 DGNIHNNLTIESGTL
+1054 DGNIHNDLTIESGTL

-1125 FANPSTCSL
+1125 FANP
-1134 LIKKVCS
+1134 
-1141 INTDKMLEGA
+1141 
-1151 VFDVRYADGSVVG
+1151 
-1164 DSNGVYETGAD
+1164 
-1175 GTILITGL
+1175 
-1183 EANKAIIVTET
+1183 
-1194 KAPNGFAIDTKP
+1194 
-1206 QTVTTIAGKVVQLT
+1206 
-1220 FANAPY
+1220 
-1226 GKLVIEKRDAETNNL
+1226 
-1241 LPGAE
+1241 
-1246 FRVTTAAGCEVGQNG
+1246 
-1261 VIGDTTLTSNGIFRT
+1261 
-1276 DADGKITISNLR
+1276 
-1288 PGNYIITEI
+1288 
-1297 KAPDGYLIDD
+1297 
-1307 PTRNVTVTAGDTQTI
+1307 
-1322 VFKNH
+1322 

-1475 ADGKITIT
+1475 ADGKTTIT
-1483 NVRPGSYVI
+1483 NVRPGSYII

-1648 VAKLNGEIVGTYVT
+1648 VAKMNGEIVGTYVT

-1718 LIHKIDSVTKKG
+1718 LIHKIDSVTRKG

>member
-22 LIPTSAFAASS
+22 LIPTSAFAAPSGS
-33 ENMPSEITLKKSD
+33 MPSEITLQKSD

-55 TYNSPSFDKPLYL
+55 TYNSPSFGEPLYL

-79 KVGFCAEHGKQ
+79 NVGFCAEHGKQ

-121 TDAKYMTDAYKA
+121 TDAKYQTDAYKE
-133 KFGSQLWTD
+133 KWGGELWTD
-142 QNMIR
+142 QNLIR

-174 RVAIAKELM
+174 KVAIAKELM

-195 DIYTDKYGTTTFYEK
+195 DIYTDKYGTTTFYQKGEK
-210 GCKVI
+210 VL
-215 DNPDCWPDVD
+215 DNTDCWPDVD

-251 AIMVATPRGEP
+251 AIMVATPSIP
-262 TIDDYQI
+262 TAESYQI
-269 VVKKVDSSNPTKGLP
+269 VVKKVDSSNPTKGLS

-291 MVGSDDPSFPMTGV
+291 MVGSTKTLTGV
-305 TGQDGTYTFKPLK
+305 TGQDGTYTFKNLK

-333 QIDNPGPYTVTL
+333 QIDNPGPYAVTL
-345 PMNGQKTV
+345 PTNGQNTV
-353 TVTATD
+353 TVTALD
-359 TPITTSSGSIRKVDK
+359 TPITLASGSIRKVDK
-374 DIPTMGLAGATIRIT
+374 DRPTMGLAGATIRIT
-389 GIDNNFKYEG
+389 GIDNNFTYEG
-399 QTVAGGALT
+399 QTVEGGALT

-418 SYIAEEI
+418 SYVAEEI

-438 KKEFYWDKKS
+438 KKEFYWDKKNE
-448 DVTLVFEN
+448 VKLVFEN

-493 DAAGTITVPNVTEG
+493 DATGTITVPNVTEG

-716 KTEVGIDV
+716 VTNVGIDV

-798 PEGYQLDEPSTQEI
+798 PAGYQLDEPSTQEI

-846 GATFQLRYLDGTSGT
+846 GATFQLRYLGGTSGT

-927 TLLIKKVDAKN
+927 TLLIKKVDAKH

-985 VTEVEAPA
+985 VTEIEAPA

-1054 DGNIHNNLTIESGTL
+1054 DGNIHNDLTIESGTL

-1081 RIIIKGLTPGNYTI
+1081 RIIIKGLTPGHYTI

-1125 FANPSTCSL
+1125 FANP
-1134 LIKKVCS
+1134 
-1141 INTDKMLEGA
+1141 
-1151 VFDVRYADGSVVG
+1151 
-1164 DSNGVYETGAD
+1164 
-1175 GTILITGL
+1175 
-1183 EANKAIIVTET
+1183 
-1194 KAPNGFAIDTKP
+1194 
-1206 QTVTTIAGKVVQLT
+1206 
-1220 FANAPY
+1220 
-1226 GKLVIEKRDAETNNL
+1226 
-1241 LPGAE
+1241 
-1246 FRVTTAAGCEVGQNG
+1246 
-1261 VIGDTTLTSNGIFRT
+1261 
-1276 DADGKITISNLR
+1276 
-1288 PGNYIITEI
+1288 
-1297 KAPDGYLIDD
+1297 
-1307 PTRNVTVTAGDTQTI
+1307 
-1322 VFKNH
+1322 

-1483 NVRPGSYVI
+1483 NVRPGNYVI

-1648 VAKLNGEIVGTYVT
+1648 VAKMNGEIVGTYVT

-1718 LIHKIDSVTKKG
+1718 LIHKIDSVTRKG

>member
-22 LIPTSAFAASS
+22 LIPTSAFAAPSGS
-33 ENMPSEITLKKSD
+33 MPSEITLQKSD

-55 TYNSPSFDKPLYL
+55 TYNSPSFGEPLYL

-79 KVGFCAEHGKQ
+79 QVGFCAEHGKQ

-121 TDAKYMTDAYKA
+121 TDAKYQTDAYKE
-133 KFGSQLWTD
+133 KWGGELWTD
-142 QNMIR
+142 QNLIR

-174 RVAIAKELM
+174 KVAIAKELM

-195 DIYTDKYGTTTFYEK
+195 DIYTDKYGTTTFYQKGEK
-210 GCKVI
+210 VL
-215 DNPDCWPDVD
+215 DNTDCWPDVD
-225 VTLYHYIGGNA
+225 VTLYRYIGGNA

-251 AIMVATPRGEP
+251 AVMVATPKKEP
-262 TIDDYQI
+262 TGDTYRII
-269 VVKKVDSSNPTKGLP
+269 VKKVDSSNPTKGLA
-284 GATFSLT
+284 GATFSLE
-291 MVGSDDPSFPMTGV
+291 MVGSDGPSFPKTGV
-305 TGQDGTYTFKPLK
+305 TGQDGTYIFDRLE
-318 AGTYQVTETEAPEGY
+318 AGTYKVTETEAPEGY
-333 QIDNPGPYTVTL
+333 QIDNPGPYAVTL
-345 PMNGQKTV
+345 PTNGQNTV
-353 TVTATD
+353 TVTALD
-359 TPITTSSGSIRKVDK
+359 TPITLASGSIRKVDK
-374 DIPTMGLAGATIRIT
+374 DRPTMGLAGATIRIT
-389 GIDNNFKYEG
+389 GIDNNFTYEG
-399 QTVAGGALT
+399 QTVEGGALT

-418 SYIAEEI
+418 SYVAEEI

-438 KKEFYWDKKS
+438 KKEFYWDKKNE
-448 DVTLVFEN
+448 VKLVFEN

-569 CTFDIRSIDGTYHET
+569 CTFDIRSIDGTYHEA

-716 KTEVGIDV
+716 VTNVGIDV

-741 GGGVEGAKFEIFYAG
+741 GGGVVGAKFEIFYAG

-798 PEGYQLDEPSTQEI
+798 PAGYQLDEPSTQEI

-846 GATFQLRYLDGTSGT
+846 GATFQLRYLGGTSGT
-861 GGTVIGEKVTDQNGV
+861 GGTAIGEKVTDQNGV

-927 TLLIKKVDAKN
+927 TLLIKKVDAKH

-985 VTEVEAPA
+985 VTEIEAPA

-1030 AATGKLLPG
+1030 AATGKLLSG

-1054 DGNIHNNLTIESGTL
+1054 DGNIHNDLTIESGTL

-1125 FANPSTCSL
+1125 FANP
-1134 LIKKVCS
+1134 
-1141 INTDKMLEGA
+1141 
-1151 VFDVRYADGSVVG
+1151 
-1164 DSNGVYETGAD
+1164 
-1175 GTILITGL
+1175 
-1183 EANKAIIVTET
+1183 
-1194 KAPNGFAIDTKP
+1194 
-1206 QTVTTIAGKVVQLT
+1206 
-1220 FANAPY
+1220 
-1226 GKLVIEKRDAETNNL
+1226 
-1241 LPGAE
+1241 
-1246 FRVTTAAGCEVGQNG
+1246 
-1261 VIGDTTLTSNGIFRT
+1261 
-1276 DADGKITISNLR
+1276 
-1288 PGNYIITEI
+1288 
-1297 KAPDGYLIDD
+1297 
-1307 PTRNVTVTAGDTQTI
+1307 
-1322 VFKNH
+1322 

-1483 NVRPGSYVI
+1483 NVRPGNYVI

-1510 TVTSGDTQTI
+1510 TVTSGDTHTI

-1648 VAKLNGEIVGTYVT
+1648 VAKMNGEIVGTYVT

-1718 LIHKIDSVTKKG
+1718 LIHKIDSVTRKG

>member
-1 MRTKIGTRLL
+1 MRQKIGTRLL

-22 LIPTSAFAASS
+22 LIPTSAFAAPSGS
-33 ENMPSEITLKKSD
+33 MPSEITLQKSD

-55 TYNSPSFDKPLYL
+55 TYNSPSFGEPLYL

-79 KVGFCAEHGKQ
+79 NVGFCAEHGKQ

-121 TDAKYMTDAYKA
+121 TDAKYQTDAYKE
-133 KFGSQLWTD
+133 KWGGELWTD
-142 QNMIR
+142 QNLIR

-174 RVAIAKELM
+174 KVAIAKELM

-195 DIYTDKYGTTTFYEK
+195 DIYTDKYGTTTFYQKGEK
-210 GCKVI
+210 VL
-215 DNPDCWPDVD
+215 DNTDCWPDVD

-251 AIMVATPRGEP
+251 AIMVATPSIP
-262 TIDDYQI
+262 TLGNYQI
-269 VVKKVDSSNPTKGLP
+269 TVKKVDSSNPTKGLA
-284 GATFSLT
+284 GAEFSLE
-291 MVGSDDPSFPMTGV
+291 MVGSDDPKFPMTGV
-305 TGQDGTYTFKPLK
+305 TGQGGTLTFKDLK
-318 AGTYQVTETEAPEGY
+318 AGTYQVTETKAPEDY

-345 PMNGQKTV
+345 PTNGQNTV

-359 TPITTSSGSIRKVDK
+359 TPITLASGSIRKVDK
-374 DIPTMGLAGATIRIT
+374 DRPTMGLAGATIRIT
-389 GIDNNFKYEG
+389 GIDNNFTYEG
-399 QTVAGGALT
+399 QTVEGGALT

-418 SYIAEEI
+418 SYVAEEI

-438 KKEFYWDKKS
+438 KKEFYWDKKNE
-448 DVTLVFEN
+448 VKLVFEN

-554 EIVKIDSVTKEPVAN
+554 EIVKINSVTKEPVAN

-716 KTEVGIDV
+716 VTNVGIDV

-798 PEGYQLDEPSTQEI
+798 PAGYQLDEPSTQEI

-846 GATFQLRYLDGTSGT
+846 GATFQLRYLGGTSGT

-985 VTEVEAPA
+985 VTEIEAPA

-1054 DGNIHNNLTIESGTL
+1054 DGNIHNDLTIESGTL

-1125 FANPSTCSL
+1125 FANP
-1134 LIKKVCS
+1134 
-1141 INTDKMLEGA
+1141 
-1151 VFDVRYADGSVVG
+1151 
-1164 DSNGVYETGAD
+1164 
-1175 GTILITGL
+1175 
-1183 EANKAIIVTET
+1183 
-1194 KAPNGFAIDTKP
+1194 
-1206 QTVTTIAGKVVQLT
+1206 
-1220 FANAPY
+1220 
-1226 GKLVIEKRDAETNNL
+1226 
-1241 LPGAE
+1241 
-1246 FRVTTAAGCEVGQNG
+1246 
-1261 VIGDTTLTSNGIFRT
+1261 
-1276 DADGKITISNLR
+1276 
-1288 PGNYIITEI
+1288 
-1297 KAPDGYLIDD
+1297 
-1307 PTRNVTVTAGDTQTI
+1307 
-1322 VFKNH
+1322 

-1475 ADGKITIT
+1475 ADGKTTIT
-1483 NVRPGSYVI
+1483 NVRPGSYII

-1547 FKVTTSDGRFVA
+1547 FKVMTSDGRFVA

-1648 VAKLNGEIVGTYVT
+1648 VAKMNGEIVGTYVT

-1718 LIHKIDSVTKKG
+1718 LIHKIDSVTRKG

-1913 GYAQT
+1913 GYTQT
-1918 MNNNVMRWTVS
+1918 MNNNIMRWTVS

>member
-1 MRTKIGTRLL
+1 MRTRIGTRLL

-22 LIPTSAFAASS
+22 LIPTSAFAAPSGS
-33 ENMPSEITLKKSD
+33 MPSEITLQKSD

-55 TYNSPSFDKPLYL
+55 TYNSPSFGEPLYL

-121 TDAKYMTDAYKA
+121 TDAKYQTDAYKE
-133 KFGSQLWTD
+133 KWGGELWTD
-142 QNMIR
+142 QNLIR

-174 RVAIAKELM
+174 KVAIAKELM

-195 DIYTDKYGTTTFYEK
+195 DIYTDKYGTTTFYQKGEK
-210 GCKVI
+210 VL
-215 DNPDCWPDVD
+215 DNTDCWPDVD

-251 AIMVATPRGEP
+251 AIMVATPKTPDTPIE
-262 TIDDYQI
+262 DYQI
-269 VVKKVDSSNPTKGLP
+269 VVKKVDSTNPTKGLA

-291 MVGSDDPSFPMTGV
+291 KVGSDDPKYPLTGV
-305 TGQDGTYTFKPLK
+305 TGQDGTYTFRRLE

-333 QIDNPGPYTVTL
+333 QIDNPGPYAVTL
-345 PMNGQKTV
+345 PTNGQKTV

-359 TPITTSSGSIRKVDK
+359 TPITLASGSIRKVDK
-374 DIPTMGLAGATIRIT
+374 DRPTMGLAGATIRIT
-389 GIDNNFKYEG
+389 GIDNNFTYEG
-399 QTVAGGALT
+399 QTVEGGALT

-418 SYIAEEI
+418 SYVAEEI

-438 KKEFYWDKKS
+438 KKEFYWDKKNE
-448 DVTLVFEN
+448 VKLVFEN

-554 EIVKIDSVTKEPVAN
+554 EIVKINSVTKEPVAN

-716 KTEVGIDV
+716 VTNVGIDV

-798 PEGYQLDEPSTQEI
+798 PAGYQLDEPSTQEI

-846 GATFQLRYLDGTSGT
+846 GATFQLRYLGGTSGT

-876 CSWTGLKAGT
+876 CSWTSLKAGT

-927 TLLIKKVDAKN
+927 TLLIKKVDAKH

-985 VTEVEAPA
+985 VTEIEAPA

-1054 DGNIHNNLTIESGTL
+1054 DGNIHNDLTIESGTL

-1125 FANPSTCSL
+1125 FANP
-1134 LIKKVCS
+1134 
-1141 INTDKMLEGA
+1141 
-1151 VFDVRYADGSVVG
+1151 
-1164 DSNGVYETGAD
+1164 
-1175 GTILITGL
+1175 
-1183 EANKAIIVTET
+1183 
-1194 KAPNGFAIDTKP
+1194 
-1206 QTVTTIAGKVVQLT
+1206 
-1220 FANAPY
+1220 
-1226 GKLVIEKRDAETNNL
+1226 
-1241 LPGAE
+1241 
-1246 FRVTTAAGCEVGQNG
+1246 
-1261 VIGDTTLTSNGIFRT
+1261 
-1276 DADGKITISNLR
+1276 
-1288 PGNYIITEI
+1288 
-1297 KAPDGYLIDD
+1297 
-1307 PTRNVTVTAGDTQTI
+1307 
-1322 VFKNH
+1322 

-1483 NVRPGSYVI
+1483 NVRPGNYVI

-1648 VAKLNGEIVGTYVT
+1648 VAKMNGEIVGTYVT

-1718 LIHKIDSVTKKG
+1718 LIHKIDSVTRKG

-2083 PKSPKLPRT
+2083 PKSPTLPRT

>member
-1 MRTKIGTRLL
+1 MRQKIGTRLL

-22 LIPTSAFAASS
+22 LIPTSAFAAPSGS
-33 ENMPSEITLKKSD
+33 MPSEITLQKSD

-55 TYNSPSFDKPLYL
+55 TYNSPSFGEPLYL

-79 KVGFCAEHGKQ
+79 NVGFCAEHGKQ

-121 TDAKYMTDAYKA
+121 TDAKYQTDAYKE
-133 KFGSQLWTD
+133 KWGGELWTD
-142 QNMIR
+142 QNLIR

-174 RVAIAKELM
+174 KVAIAKELM

-195 DIYTDKYGTTTFYEK
+195 DIYTDKYGTTTFYQKGEK
-210 GCKVI
+210 VL
-215 DNPDCWPDVD
+215 DNTDCWPDVD

-251 AIMVATPRGEP
+251 AIMVATPSIP
-262 TIDDYQI
+262 TLGNYQI
-269 VVKKVDSSNPTKGLP
+269 TVKKVDSSNPTKGLA
-284 GATFSLT
+284 GAEFSLE
-291 MVGSDDPSFPMTGV
+291 MVGSDDPKFPMTGV
-305 TGQDGTYTFKPLK
+305 TGQGGTLTFKDLK
-318 AGTYQVTETEAPEGY
+318 AGTYQVTETKAPEDY

-345 PMNGQKTV
+345 PTNGQNTV

-359 TPITTSSGSIRKVDK
+359 TPITLASGSIRKVDK
-374 DIPTMGLAGATIRIT
+374 DRPTMGLAGATIRIT
-389 GIDNNFKYEG
+389 GIDNNFTYEG
-399 QTVAGGALT
+399 QTVEGGALT

-418 SYIAEEI
+418 SYVAEEI

-438 KKEFYWDKKS
+438 KKEFYWDKKNE
-448 DVTLVFEN
+448 VKLVFEN

-716 KTEVGIDV
+716 VTNVGIDV

-798 PEGYQLDEPSTQEI
+798 PAGYQLDEPSTQEI

-846 GATFQLRYLDGTSGT
+846 GATFQLRYLGGTSGT

-876 CSWTGLKAGT
+876 CSWTSLKAGT

-927 TLLIKKVDAKN
+927 TLLIKKVDAKH

-985 VTEVEAPA
+985 VTEIEAPA

-1054 DGNIHNNLTIESGTL
+1054 DGNIHNDLTIESGTL

-1125 FANPSTCSL
+1125 FANP
-1134 LIKKVCS
+1134 
-1141 INTDKMLEGA
+1141 
-1151 VFDVRYADGSVVG
+1151 
-1164 DSNGVYETGAD
+1164 
-1175 GTILITGL
+1175 
-1183 EANKAIIVTET
+1183 
-1194 KAPNGFAIDTKP
+1194 
-1206 QTVTTIAGKVVQLT
+1206 
-1220 FANAPY
+1220 
-1226 GKLVIEKRDAETNNL
+1226 
-1241 LPGAE
+1241 
-1246 FRVTTAAGCEVGQNG
+1246 
-1261 VIGDTTLTSNGIFRT
+1261 
-1276 DADGKITISNLR
+1276 
-1288 PGNYIITEI
+1288 
-1297 KAPDGYLIDD
+1297 
-1307 PTRNVTVTAGDTQTI
+1307 
-1322 VFKNH
+1322 

-1483 NVRPGSYVI
+1483 NVRPGNYVI

-1648 VAKLNGEIVGTYVT
+1648 VAKMNGEIVGTYVT

-1718 LIHKIDSVTKKG
+1718 LIHKIDSVTRKG

>member
-22 LIPTSAFAASS
+22 LIPTSAFAAPSGS
-33 ENMPSEITLKKSD
+33 MPSEITLQKSD

-55 TYNSPSFDKPLYL
+55 TYNSPSFGEPLYL

-79 KVGFCAEHGKQ
+79 NVGFCAEHGKQ

-121 TDAKYMTDAYKA
+121 TDAKYQTDAYKE
-133 KFGSQLWTD
+133 KWGGELWTD
-142 QNMIR
+142 QNLIR

-174 RVAIAKELM
+174 KVAIAKELM

-195 DIYTDKYGTTTFYEK
+195 DIYTDKYGTTTFYQKGEK
-210 GCKVI
+210 VL
-215 DNPDCWPDVD
+215 DNTDCWPDVD

-251 AIMVATPRGEP
+251 AIMVATPKKSDIP
-262 TIDDYQI
+262 SDKYQI
-269 VVKKVDSSNPTKGLP
+269 VVKKVDSSNPTKGLA
-284 GATFSLT
+284 GATFSLE
-291 MVGSDDPSFPMTGV
+291 MVGSDDPKFPMTGV
-305 TGQDGTYTFKPLK
+305 TGQDGTYTFKNLK

-333 QIDNPGPYTVTL
+333 QIDNPGPYAVTL
-345 PMNGQKTV
+345 PTNGQKTV
-353 TVTATD
+353 TVTALD
-359 TPITTSSGSIRKVDK
+359 TPITLASGSIRKVDK
-374 DIPTMGLAGATIRIT
+374 DRPTMGLAGATIRIT
-389 GIDNNFKYEG
+389 GIDNNFTYEG
-399 QTVAGGALT
+399 QTVEGGALT

-418 SYIAEEI
+418 SYVAEEI

-438 KKEFYWDKKS
+438 KKEFYWDKKNE
-448 DVTLVFEN
+448 VKLVFEN

-554 EIVKIDSVTKEPVAN
+554 EIVKIDSVTKKPVAN

-716 KTEVGIDV
+716 VTNVGIDV

-798 PEGYQLDEPSTQEI
+798 PAGYQLDEPSTQEI

-846 GATFQLRYLDGTSGT
+846 GATFQLRYLGGTSGT

-876 CSWTGLKAGT
+876 CSWTSLKAGT

-903 PKTVYISGKAQ
+903 PKTVYISGKEQ

-927 TLLIKKVDAKN
+927 TLLIKKVDAKH

-985 VTEVEAPA
+985 VTEIEAPA

-1054 DGNIHNNLTIESGTL
+1054 DGNIHNDLTIESGTL

-1125 FANPSTCSL
+1125 FANP
-1134 LIKKVCS
+1134 
-1141 INTDKMLEGA
+1141 
-1151 VFDVRYADGSVVG
+1151 
-1164 DSNGVYETGAD
+1164 
-1175 GTILITGL
+1175 
-1183 EANKAIIVTET
+1183 
-1194 KAPNGFAIDTKP
+1194 
-1206 QTVTTIAGKVVQLT
+1206 
-1220 FANAPY
+1220 
-1226 GKLVIEKRDAETNNL
+1226 
-1241 LPGAE
+1241 
-1246 FRVTTAAGCEVGQNG
+1246 
-1261 VIGDTTLTSNGIFRT
+1261 
-1276 DADGKITISNLR
+1276 
-1288 PGNYIITEI
+1288 
-1297 KAPDGYLIDD
+1297 
-1307 PTRNVTVTAGDTQTI
+1307 
-1322 VFKNH
+1322 

-1483 NVRPGSYVI
+1483 NVRPGNYVI

-1648 VAKLNGEIVGTYVT
+1648 VAKMNGEIVGTYVT

-1718 LIHKIDSVTKKG
+1718 LIHKIDSVTRKG

>member
-1 MRTKIGTRLL
+1 MRQKIGTRLL

-22 LIPTSAFAASS
+22 LIPTSAFAAPSGS
-33 ENMPSEITLKKSD
+33 MPSEITLQKSD

-55 TYNSPSFDKPLYL
+55 TYNSPSFGEPLYL

-79 KVGFCAEHGKQ
+79 NVGFCAEHGKQ

-121 TDAKYMTDAYKA
+121 TDAKYQTDAYKE
-133 KFGSQLWTD
+133 KWGGELWTD
-142 QNMIR
+142 QNLIR

-174 RVAIAKELM
+174 KVAIAKELM

-195 DIYTDKYGTTTFYEK
+195 DIYTDKYGTTTFYQKGEK
-210 GCKVI
+210 VL
-215 DNPDCWPDVD
+215 DNTDCWPDVD

-251 AIMVATPRGEP
+251 AIMVATPSIP
-262 TIDDYQI
+262 TLGNYQI
-269 VVKKVDSSNPTKGLP
+269 TVKKVDSSNPTKGLA
-284 GATFSLT
+284 GAEFSLE
-291 MVGSDDPSFPMTGV
+291 MVGSDDPKFPMTGV
-305 TGQDGTYTFKPLK
+305 TGQGGTLTFKDLK
-318 AGTYQVTETEAPEGY
+318 AGTYQVTETKAPEDY

-345 PMNGQKTV
+345 PTNGQNTV

-359 TPITTSSGSIRKVDK
+359 TPITLASGSIRKVDK
-374 DIPTMGLAGATIRIT
+374 DRPTMGLAGATIRIT
-389 GIDNNFKYEG
+389 GIDNNFTYEG
-399 QTVAGGALT
+399 QTVEGGALT

-418 SYIAEEI
+418 SYVAEEI

-438 KKEFYWDKKS
+438 KKEFYWDKKNE
-448 DVTLVFEN
+448 VKLVFEN

-554 EIVKIDSVTKEPVAN
+554 EIVKINSVTKEPVAN

-673 TTDGQ
+673 TTDGH

-716 KTEVGIDV
+716 VTNVGIDV

-798 PEGYQLDEPSTQEI
+798 PAGYQLDEPSTQEI

-846 GATFQLRYLDGTSGT
+846 GATFQLRYLGGTSGT

-876 CSWTGLKAGT
+876 CSWTSLKAGT

-980 EKTII
+980 KKTII
-985 VTEVEAPA
+985 VTEIEAPA

-1054 DGNIHNNLTIESGTL
+1054 DGNIHNDLTIESGTL

-1081 RIIIKGLTPGNYTI
+1081 RIIIKGLTPGHYTI

-1125 FANPSTCSL
+1125 FANP
-1134 LIKKVCS
+1134 
-1141 INTDKMLEGA
+1141 
-1151 VFDVRYADGSVVG
+1151 
-1164 DSNGVYETGAD
+1164 
-1175 GTILITGL
+1175 
-1183 EANKAIIVTET
+1183 
-1194 KAPNGFAIDTKP
+1194 
-1206 QTVTTIAGKVVQLT
+1206 
-1220 FANAPY
+1220 
-1226 GKLVIEKRDAETNNL
+1226 
-1241 LPGAE
+1241 
-1246 FRVTTAAGCEVGQNG
+1246 
-1261 VIGDTTLTSNGIFRT
+1261 
-1276 DADGKITISNLR
+1276 
-1288 PGNYIITEI
+1288 
-1297 KAPDGYLIDD
+1297 
-1307 PTRNVTVTAGDTQTI
+1307 
-1322 VFKNH
+1322 

-1483 NVRPGSYVI
+1483 NVRPGNYII

-1648 VAKLNGEIVGTYVT
+1648 VAKMNGEIVGTYVT

-1718 LIHKIDSVTKKG
+1718 LIHKIDSVTRKG

>member
-22 LIPTSAFAASS
+22 LIPTSAFAAPSGS
-33 ENMPSEITLKKSD
+33 MPSEITLQKSD

-55 TYNSPSFDKPLYL
+55 TYNSPSFGEPLYL

-73 NVGGKT
+73 NVGGET
-79 KVGFCAEHGKQ
+79 KIGFCAEHGKQ

-121 TDAKYMTDAYKA
+121 TDAKYQTDAYKE
-133 KFGSQLWTD
+133 KWGGELWTD
-142 QNMIR
+142 QNLIR

-174 RVAIAKELM
+174 KVAIAKELM

-195 DIYTDKYGTTTFYEK
+195 DIYTDKYGTTTFYQKGEK
-210 GCKVI
+210 VL
-215 DNPDCWPDVD
+215 DNTDCWPDVD
-225 VTLYHYIGGNA
+225 VTLYRYIGGNA

-251 AIMVATPRGEP
+251 AVMVATPKKSDIP
-262 TIDDYQI
+262 SDKYQI
-269 VVKKVDSSNPTKGLP
+269 VVKKVDSSNPTKGLA
-284 GATFSLT
+284 GATFSLE
-291 MVGSDDPSFPMTGV
+291 MVGSDDPKFPMTGV
-305 TGQDGTYTFKPLK
+305 TGQDGTYTFKNLK

-333 QIDNPGPYTVTL
+333 QIDNPGPYAVTL
-345 PMNGQKTV
+345 PTNGQKTV
-353 TVTATD
+353 TVTALD
-359 TPITTSSGSIRKVDK
+359 TPITLASGSIRKVDK
-374 DIPTMGLAGATIRIT
+374 DRPTMGLAGATIRIA
-389 GIDNNFKYEG
+389 GIDNNFTYEG
-399 QTVAGGALT
+399 QTVEGGALT

-418 SYIAEEI
+418 SYVAEEI

-438 KKEFYWDKKS
+438 KKEFYWDKKNE
-448 DVTLVFEN
+448 VKLVFEN

-584 LTTDGAGR
+584 LTTDGTGR

-606 ETAVPKGYNLNP
+606 ETAVPQGYNLNP

-683 PNLEPGIY
+683 PNLDPGIY

-716 KTEVGIDV
+716 VTNVGIDV

-783 DHLKEGWYRFTEVEA
+783 DHLKEGWYRFKEVEA
-798 PEGYQLDEPSTQEI
+798 PAGYQLDEPSTQEI

-846 GATFQLRYLDGTSGT
+846 GATFQLRYLGGTSGT

-985 VTEVEAPA
+985 VTEIEAPA

-1030 AATGKLLPG
+1030 AATGKLLSG

-1054 DGNIHNNLTIESGTL
+1054 DGNIHNDLTIESGTL

-1125 FANPSTCSL
+1125 FANP
-1134 LIKKVCS
+1134 
-1141 INTDKMLEGA
+1141 
-1151 VFDVRYADGSVVG
+1151 
-1164 DSNGVYETGAD
+1164 
-1175 GTILITGL
+1175 
-1183 EANKAIIVTET
+1183 
-1194 KAPNGFAIDTKP
+1194 
-1206 QTVTTIAGKVVQLT
+1206 
-1220 FANAPY
+1220 
-1226 GKLVIEKRDAETNNL
+1226 
-1241 LPGAE
+1241 
-1246 FRVTTAAGCEVGQNG
+1246 
-1261 VIGDTTLTSNGIFRT
+1261 
-1276 DADGKITISNLR
+1276 
-1288 PGNYIITEI
+1288 
-1297 KAPDGYLIDD
+1297 
-1307 PTRNVTVTAGDTQTI
+1307 
-1322 VFKNH
+1322 

-1483 NVRPGSYVI
+1483 NVRPGSYII

-1648 VAKLNGEIVGTYVT
+1648 VAKMNGEIVGTYVT

-1718 LIHKIDSVTKKG
+1718 LIHKIDSVTRKG

>member
-22 LIPTSAFAASS
+22 LIPTSAFAAPSGS
-33 ENMPSEITLKKSD
+33 MPNEITLQKSD

-55 TYNSPSFDKPLYL
+55 TYNSPSFGEPLYL

-79 KVGFCAEHGKQ
+79 NVGFCAEHGKQ

-121 TDAKYMTDAYKA
+121 TDAKYQTDAYKEKWGGA
-133 KFGSQLWTD
+133 LWTD
-142 QNMIR
+142 QNLIR

-174 RVAIAKELM
+174 KVAIAKELM

-195 DIYTDKYGTTTFYEK
+195 DIYTDKYGTTTFYQKGEK
-210 GCKVI
+210 VL
-215 DNPDCWPDVD
+215 DNTDCWPDVD
-225 VTLYHYIGGNA
+225 VTLYHYIGGDA

-251 AIMVATPRGEP
+251 AIMVATPKKSDIP
-262 TIDDYQI
+262 SDKYQI
-269 VVKKVDSSNPTKGLP
+269 VVKKVDSSNPTKGLA
-284 GATFSLT
+284 GATFSLE
-291 MVGSDDPSFPMTGV
+291 MVGSDDPKFPMTGV
-305 TGQDGTYTFKPLK
+305 TGQDGTYTFKNLK

-333 QIDNPGPYTVTL
+333 QIDNPGPYAVTL
-345 PMNGQKTV
+345 PTNGQKTV
-353 TVTATD
+353 TVTALD
-359 TPITTSSGSIRKVDK
+359 TPITLASGSIRKVDK
-374 DIPTMGLAGATIRIT
+374 DRPTMGLAGATIRIT
-389 GIDNNFKYEG
+389 GIDNNFTYEG
-399 QTVAGGALT
+399 QTVEGGALT

-418 SYIAEEI
+418 SYVAEEI

-438 KKEFYWDKKS
+438 KKEFYWDKKNE
-448 DVTLVFEN
+448 VKLVFEN

-716 KTEVGIDV
+716 VTNVGIDV

-783 DHLKEGWYRFTEVEA
+783 DHLKEGWYRFTEVKA
-798 PEGYQLDEPSTQEI
+798 PAGYQLDEPSTQEI

-846 GATFQLRYLDGTSGT
+846 GATFQLRYLGGTSGT

-876 CSWTGLKAGT
+876 CSWTSLKAGT

-927 TLLIKKVDAKN
+927 TLLIKKVDAKH

-985 VTEVEAPA
+985 VTEIEAPA

-1054 DGNIHNNLTIESGTL
+1054 DGNIHNDLTIESGTL

-1125 FANPSTCSL
+1125 FANP
-1134 LIKKVCS
+1134 
-1141 INTDKMLEGA
+1141 
-1151 VFDVRYADGSVVG
+1151 
-1164 DSNGVYETGAD
+1164 
-1175 GTILITGL
+1175 
-1183 EANKAIIVTET
+1183 
-1194 KAPNGFAIDTKP
+1194 
-1206 QTVTTIAGKVVQLT
+1206 
-1220 FANAPY
+1220 
-1226 GKLVIEKRDAETNNL
+1226 
-1241 LPGAE
+1241 
-1246 FRVTTAAGCEVGQNG
+1246 
-1261 VIGDTTLTSNGIFRT
+1261 
-1276 DADGKITISNLR
+1276 
-1288 PGNYIITEI
+1288 
-1297 KAPDGYLIDD
+1297 
-1307 PTRNVTVTAGDTQTI
+1307 
-1322 VFKNH
+1322 

-1475 ADGKITIT
+1475 ADGKTTIT
-1483 NVRPGSYVI
+1483 NVRPGSYII

-1648 VAKLNGEIVGTYVT
+1648 VAKMNGEIVGTYVT

-1718 LIHKIDSVTKKG
+1718 LIHKIDSVTRKG

-1918 MNNNVMRWTVS
+1918 MNNNIMRWTVS